1 MATLKYLAT
10 ERAHLSQ
17 VPISE
22 GQFIYTT
29 DTEEVFYDVAH
40 DIRFKTNK
48 LKIVNTDTERYRLS
62 NNDQVS
68 TDLIYYIKESELF
81 YVWTSAWK
89 NVVATTEITRFLGDY
104 KNVTPTTLVKGEERF
119 APMTIASQVY
129 TDDGETLEAKV
140 RQISHIASAFDSIVV
155 TKKGKTFD
163 IPVPFERYF
172 DQPNMLLV
180 FIGTLQIYPNR
191 YSIEGNQ
198 ITFQEEVEAGRTINF
213 YFIYN
218 AQAPKL
224 ETMNYIDGAY
234 LNKGTVP
241 IDRMQK
247 YSHSYTS
254 NDTTS
259 VASSAAVK
267 SLYDKMNALL
277 DRGGII
283 TRCVTKDDN
292 VNMGTT
298 LPNEYKLLDGNVISV
313 RFHANVGNNP
323 TLRVDGKAIPIF
335 VGFEPAKAN
344 EIQAGDELYLQYDYI
359 SERFYVTNGLPYLI
373 DSTTYSYAV
382 LADGE
387 NVFKF
392 NTLNY
397 DPGVD
402 RLEVF
407 HNGVRLIQGKNYKF
421 IAESKSI
428 SLVGYTADK
437 GDVIEIVVYKV
448 ARSRATNNSQ
458 VTVIRPDF
466 ESLTRSLGEALEE
479 VKAKTSELKNKSLDV
494 IFPMFGPKQVE
505 IPDGPEE
512 DVGECAFVG
521 IDKKY
526 WFIIDTFKSSTGNG
540 GYNSIK
546 RAMQE
551 NGIKKFEFLLI
562 SHWHNDHYGNAINLM
577 RDGLVGKVYVQDV
590 FRYPNGIP
598 GEWGGMPANVL
609 QRVYNEHK
617 AAAIQYGVPFETA
630 PTGNVDFHGAN
641 LYFHNN
647 DDYWINIHNNGT
659 WANGDY
665 NNTSIG
671 LLVSYIGRNYLTQ
684 GDAREPMM
692 AGHAWGM
699 PTNIDL
705 MKSHHHSITNIPWKF
720 RKVNPKDVVITCNR
734 RQMVEC
740 TRFDYQDTL
749 AAMGANLYF
758 VTKQYR
764 DIHITYKAENN
775 SVEYNKELTHGYPD
789 LCAQTT
795 MGGSLNTIYVDIN
808 TSAEISTGDSGAPLK
823 YLSDAVRMAHLS
835 KSRELRVAIAPG
847 DYTKDR
853 DNYNFFRI
861 LDSSMGS
868 LQLIGLKGRVRFVNL
883 NPSQEVIFPPIYSL
897 GCDQVY
903 FEGITFKNSNIDVTD
918 RAIAAA
924 SSFFNAEISGSV
936 ARFINCK
943 FGFEHEKLIAK
954 YNADRNFNL
963 ICVDAFF
970 ATVTLNGCTFY
981 GKAKYGVRSAEGS
994 NVSITNNIT
1003 VAEGIETVYYA
1014 TDGNINVNCVGNRNT
1029 SNETTG
1035 GGQVRFQDVITPSY
1049 QNTSRGQIVGSRLS
1063 LKYGGPQYFI
1073 SDGRGGYDS
1082 MDHFNIHGNTNMTPS
1097 FTGQFGYDPRSKK
1110 VKFAVGNSSIN
1121 DWVEFANSDALEA
1134 AKTSLTSLVNTTK
1147 DTLTQTVNNIKQQ
1160 VANTINSDLVRY
1172 IELQSG
1178 YRMWT
1183 NGATFAKGEKFIYQ
1197 GKAYQVVSNNAVN
1210 VSDNNAR
1217 TLSSNSNIIGAV
1229 INLEGNSVVQY
1240 FDRDDAH
1247 LVGELVLLPYI
1258 ANGYVL
1264 ANGAEVAKS
1273 RYPRLYD
1280 FAENNGLWTTDTNK
1294 RGLFR
1299 KSGSDKFFLPDYRYV
1314 YLKADVD
1321 AGDIGK
1327 FTTSSA
1333 PRITG
1338 EMEIRA
1344 GGQIGIESA
1353 SGAFVKDTDITRGT
1367 AQSIELRGSTYGK
1380 KLKFDA
1386 SRSSSVYTGGNSIHP
1401 DHINLYPLIK
1411 Y

>member
-387 NVFKF
+387 NVFRF

-494 IFPMFGPKQVE
+494 IFPMFGPVQVVDE
-505 IPDGPEE
+505 PAE

-526 WFIIDTFKSSTGNG
+526 WFIVDTFSNSTGGG
-540 GYNSIK
+540 GYESIK
-546 RAMQE
+546 RAMRE
-551 NGIKKFEFLLI
+551 NGINKFEFLLI
-562 SHWHNDHYGNAINLM
+562 THWHGDHYGNAIKLM

-590 FRYPNGIP
+590 FRYPNGIT
-598 GEWGGMPANVL
+598 GWAGMPATDL
-609 QRVYNEHK
+609 QRIYNEHK
-617 AAAIQYGVPFETA
+617 AAAIQYGVQFETA
-630 PTGNVDFHGAN
+630 PVGNIDFHGAN

-647 DDYWINIHNNGT
+647 SDYWIKVHNNGT
-659 WANGDY
+659 WTDGDY

-684 GDAREPMM
+684 GDAREPVM
-692 AGHAWGM
+692 AGFAWDM

-705 MKSHHHSITNIPWKF
+705 MKSHHHSLTNMPWKF
-720 RKVNPKDVVITCNR
+720 KKVKPKDVVITCNK
-734 RQMVEC
+734 RQIIQT
-740 TRFDYQDTL
+740 TRFDYQDNL
-749 AAMGANLYF
+749 ASMGSNIYF
-758 VTKQYR
+758 LTKQYR
-764 DIHITYKAENN
+764 DIHITYRAENN

-789 LCAQTT
+789 LCAQST
-795 MGGSLNTIYVDIN
+795 MSGALNTIYVDPN
-808 TSAEISTGDSGAPLK
+808 TRADISTGDSGAPLK
-823 YLSDAVRMAHLS
+823 YLSDAVRMAHINN
-835 KSRELRVAIAPG
+835 SREFKIALYPG
-847 DYTKDR
+847 DYTTDKN
-853 DNYNFFRI
+853 NYNFFRV
-861 LDSSMGS
+861 LDGSMGS
-868 LQLIGLKGRVRFVNL
+868 LQLINFKGRVKFVNL
-883 NPSQEVIFPPIYSL
+883 RPTEEVILPPMYIF
-897 GCDQVY
+897 GCNHVV
-903 FEGITFKNSNIDVTD
+903 FEGVTFKNSNIDATQKAVE
-918 RAIAAA
+918 AAGTFYNMEVSCA
-924 SSFFNAEISGSV
+924 NAK
-936 ARFINCK
+936 FINCK
-943 FGFEHEKLIAK
+943 FGFEHERLINKAT
-954 YNADRNFNL
+954 NDRNFNL
-963 ICVDAFF
+963 ICVDAYS
-970 ATVTLNGCTFY
+970 ANVTIDTCTFY
-981 GKAKYGVRSAEGS
+981 GKAKYGIRSTES
-994 NVSITNNIT
+994 SIVNIIGNNT

-1014 TDGNINVNCVGNRNT
+1014 TDGDIHVNGTANRNT

-1035 GGQVRFQDVITPSY
+1035 GGQVRFQDVVTPSY
-1049 QNTSRGQIVGSRLS
+1049 QNTSRGQIIGTRLS
-1063 LKYGGPQYFI
+1063 QRYGGPQYYI

-1082 MDHFNIHGNTNMTPS
+1082 VDHFNIHGNTNMTPS

-1110 VKFAVGNSSIN
+1110 VKFAVGNSNIN
-1121 DWVEFANSDALEA
+1121 DWVEFANSDTVEA

-1147 DTLTQTVNNIKQQ
+1147 DALTQTVNNTLTTSNNNIAQAKREL
-1160 VANTINSDLVRY
+1160 TDLINSTTATLRNSINDTVSKINEVKTAIASTNTAACNSIIDYDAYKRGVGNNDIFSWINETGMNIFTDKHRWEEGGNWCSVPVRDWTQY
-1172 IELQSG
+1172 DEIVFVLRADRVFVTSIRVPIFKKILSTSYYPVAIGMPPLNNFSG
-1178 YRMWT
+1178 LSRVNNEGLINFVPMQKDTNRWNHNCALTTNTKLSIYRS
-1183 NGATFAKGEKFIYQ
+1183 Q
-1197 GKAYQVVSNNAVN
+1197 
-1210 VSDNNAR
+1210 
-1217 TLSSNSNIIGAV
+1217 L
-1229 INLEGNSVVQY
+1229 
-1240 FDRDDAH
+1240 H
-1247 LVGELVLLPYI
+1247 
-1258 ANGYVL
+1258 
-1264 ANGAEVAKS
+1264 
-1273 RYPRLYD
+1273 LYD
-1280 FAENNGLWTTDTNK
+1280 IYG
-1294 RGLFR
+1294 
-1299 KSGSDKFFLPDYRYV
+1299 
-1314 YLKADVD
+1314 
-1321 AGDIGK
+1321 
-1327 FTTSSA
+1327 
-1333 PRITG
+1333 
-1338 EMEIRA
+1338 
-1344 GGQIGIESA
+1344 
-1353 SGAFVKDTDITRGT
+1353 VK
-1367 AQSIELRGSTYGK
+1367 YG
-1380 KLKFDA
+1380 
-1386 SRSSSVYTGGNSIHP
+1386 R
-1401 DHINLYPLIK
+1401 
-1411 Y
+1411 

>member
-234 LNKGTVP
+234 INKGTVP

-387 NVFKF
+387 NVFRF

-466 ESLTRSLGEALEE
+466 KSLTRSLGEALEE

-494 IFPMFGPKQVE
+494 IFPMFGPVQVVDE
-505 IPDGPEE
+505 PAE

-526 WFIIDTFKSSTGNG
+526 WFIVDTFSNSTGGG
-540 GYNSIK
+540 GYESIK
-546 RAMQE
+546 RAMRE
-551 NGIKKFEFLLI
+551 NGINKFEFLLI
-562 SHWHNDHYGNAINLM
+562 THWHGDHYGNAIKLM

-590 FRYPNGIP
+590 FRYPNGIT
-598 GEWGGMPANVL
+598 GWAGMPATAL
-609 QRVYNEHK
+609 QRIYNEHK
-617 AAAIQYGVPFETA
+617 AAAIQYGVQFETA
-630 PTGNVDFHGAN
+630 PVGNIDFHGAN

-647 DDYWINIHNNGT
+647 SDYWIKVHNNGT

-684 GDAREPMM
+684 GDAREPVM
-692 AGHAWGM
+692 AGSAWDM

-705 MKSHHHSITNIPWKF
+705 MKSHHHSLTNMPWKF
-720 RKVNPKDVVITCNR
+720 KKVKPKDVVITCNQ
-734 RQMVEC
+734 RQIIQT
-740 TRFDYQDTL
+740 TRFDYQDNL
-749 AAMGANLYF
+749 ASMGSNIYF
-758 VTKQYR
+758 LTKQYR

-795 MGGSLNTIYVDIN
+795 MSGALNTIYVDPN
-808 TSAEISTGDSGAPLK
+808 TRTDISTGDSGAPLK
-823 YLSDAVRMAHLS
+823 YLSDAVRMAHINN
-835 KSRELRVAIAPG
+835 SREFKIALYPG
-847 DYTKDR
+847 DYTNDKN
-853 DNYNFFRI
+853 NYNFFRV
-861 LDSSMGS
+861 LDGSMGS
-868 LQLIGLKGRVRFVNL
+868 LQLINFKGRVKFVNL
-883 NPSQEVIFPPIYSL
+883 RPTEEVILPPMYIF
-897 GCDQVY
+897 GCNHVV
-903 FEGITFKNSNIDVTD
+903 FEGVTFKNSDIDATQKAVEAAGTFYNIEVSC
-918 RAIAAA
+918 A
-924 SSFFNAEISGSV
+924 NAK
-936 ARFINCK
+936 FINCK
-943 FGFEHEKLIAK
+943 FGFEHERLINKAT
-954 YNADRNFNL
+954 NDRNFNL
-963 ICVDAFF
+963 ICVDAYS
-970 ATVTLNGCTFY
+970 ANVTIDRCTFY
-981 GKAKYGVRSAEGS
+981 GKSKYGIRSTESSIVNIIG
-994 NVSITNNIT
+994 NNTVSEN
-1003 VAEGIETVYYA
+1003 IETVYYA
-1014 TDGNINVNCVGNRNT
+1014 TDGDIHVNGTANRNT

-1035 GGQVRFQDVITPSY
+1035 GGQVRFQDVVTPSY
-1049 QNTSRGQIVGSRLS
+1049 QNTTRGQIIGTRLS
-1063 LKYGGPQYFI
+1063 QRYGGPQYYI
-1073 SDGRGGYDS
+1073 SDGKGGYDS
-1082 MDHFNIHGNTNMTPS
+1082 VDHFNIHGNTNMTPS

-1110 VKFAVGNSSIN
+1110 VKFAVGNSNIN
-1121 DWVEFANSDALEA
+1121 DWVEFANSDTLEA

-1147 DTLTQTVNNIKQQ
+1147 DTLTQTVNNTLTTNNNNIAQAKREL
-1160 VANTINSDLVRY
+1160 TDLINSTTAALRNSINDSVNK
-1172 IELQSG
+1172 INEVKNAIAS
-1178 YRMWT
+1178 
-1183 NGATFAKGEKFIYQ
+1183 
-1197 GKAYQVVSNNAVN
+1197 SNNAGVN
-1210 VSDNNAR
+1210 SIIDWNAYKRGVGNDDVFYWMDKAGMNIFTSKRRWTEGDNWC
-1217 TLSSNSNIIGAV
+1217 
-1229 INLEGNSVVQY
+1229 SVPVRDWTQY
-1240 FDRDDAH
+1240 D
-1247 LVGELVLLPYI
+1247 ELVFVFD
-1258 ANGYVL
+1258 A
-1264 ANGAEVAKS
+1264 
-1273 RYPRLYD
+1273 
-1280 FAENNGLWTTDTNK
+1280 
-1294 RGLFR
+1294 
-1299 KSGSDKFFLPDYRYV
+1299 DKV
-1314 YLKADVD
+1314 YA
-1321 AGDIGK
+1321 
-1327 FTTSSA
+1327 TSMRV
-1333 PRITG
+1333 PI
-1338 EMEIRA
+1338 
-1344 GGQIGIESA
+1344 
-1353 SGAFVKDTDITRGT
+1353 
-1367 AQSIELRGSTYGK
+1367 LK
-1380 KLKFDA
+1380 KLLSTSYFPVSIGMPPLNNMA
-1386 SRSSSVYTGGNSIHP
+1386 GLSRVNGDGIINFVPMQKNTDRWNHNCALTTNTKLSIFRSVFNMYDIYGV
-1401 DHINLYPLIK
+1401 K
-1411 Y
+1411 YGR

>member
-191 YSIEGNQ
+191 YSIEANQ

-218 AQAPKL
+218 AHAPKL

-344 EIQAGDELYLQYDYI
+344 EIQAGDELYLQYDYLT
-359 SERFYVTNGLPYLI
+359 ERFYVTNGLPYLI

-387 NVFKF
+387 NVFRF
-392 NTLNY
+392 NALNY

-407 HNGVRLIQGKNYKF
+407 HNGVRLIQGKNYQF
-421 IAESKSI
+421 ISESKSI

-458 VTVIRPDF
+458 VTIRRPDF
-466 ESLTRSLGEALEE
+466 ETLTHSLGEALEE

-494 IFPMFGPKQVE
+494 IFPMFGPHQT
-505 IPDGPEE
+505 ID
-512 DVGECAFVG
+512 DATADAGESIFVG
-521 IDKKY
+521 VDKKY
-526 WFIIDTFKSSTGNG
+526 WFIVDTFTNSPGGG
-540 GYNSIK
+540 GYESIK
-546 RAMQE
+546 RVMQK

-562 SHWHNDHYGNAINLM
+562 THWHNDHYGNAINMM
-577 RDGLVGKVYVQDV
+577 RDGLVEKVYVQDV
-590 FRYPNGIP
+590 FRYPNGIT
-598 GEWGGMPANVL
+598 GLGGMPATAL
-609 QRVYNEHK
+609 QRIYNEHK
-617 AAAIQYGVPFETA
+617 AAAIQYGVQFEVA

-647 DDYWINIHNNGT
+647 NDYWIKAHNNSS
-659 WANGDY
+659 WVSGDY

-671 LLVSYIGRNYLTQ
+671 LLVTYIGRNFLTQ
-684 GDAREPMM
+684 GDAREPVM
-692 AGHAWGM
+692 AGHAWDL

-705 MKSHHHSITNIPWKF
+705 MKSHHHSITNLPWKF
-720 RKVNPKDVVITCNR
+720 KKTKPKDVVITCNHS
-734 RQMVEC
+734 QMVEA
-740 TRFDYQDTL
+740 TRFDYQDNMASL
-749 AAMGANLYF
+749 GANLYF
-758 VTKQYR
+758 LTKQAN
-764 DIHITYKAENN
+764 DIHITYRAENN
-775 SVEYNKELTHGYPD
+775 SVEYNKELTHGFPD
-789 LCAQTT
+789 YCAQTS
-795 MGGSLNTIYVDIN
+795 MNGSLNNIYVDIN
-808 TSAEISTGDSGAPLK
+808 TMATINTGDSGAPLK
-823 YLSDAVRMAHLS
+823 YLSDAIRMAHLN
-835 KSRELRVAIAPG
+835 KSRELRIAVYPG

-853 DNYNFFRI
+853 ANYNFYRI
-861 LDSSMGS
+861 LDYSMGS
-868 LQLIGLKGRVRFVNL
+868 LQLIGLNGRVRIVNL
-883 NPSQEVIFPPIYSL
+883 KPTEGEVILPPVYIF
-897 GCDQVY
+897 GCDQIV
-903 FEGITFKNSNIDVTD
+903 FEDITFKNSNIDATEKAVT
-918 RAIAAA
+918 A
-924 SSFFNAEISGSV
+924 SSTFYNAEVSNGD
-936 ARFINCK
+936 ARFFRCK
-943 FGFEHEKLIAK
+943 FGFDHEQIVNKF
-954 YNADRNFNL
+954 NTDRNFSP
-963 ICVDAFF
+963 ICIDAWNARVTVDSP
-970 ATVTLNGCTFY
+970 TFY
-981 GKAKYGVRSAEGS
+981 GKARYGVRSAEGS
-994 NVSITNNIT
+994 TVTFTGNGTVSD
-1003 VAEGIETVYYA
+1003 GIETVYYA
-1014 TDGNINVNCVGNRNT
+1014 TEGNINVNGILSRNT
-1029 SNETTG
+1029 ANETTG
-1035 GGQVRFQDVITPSY
+1035 GGQVRFQDVVTPSY
-1049 QNTSRGQIVGSRLS
+1049 QNTTRGQIIGTRLS
-1063 LKYGGPQYFI
+1063 QRYGGPQYYI

-1082 MDHFNIHGNTNMTPS
+1082 VDHFNIHGNTNMTPS

-1110 VKFAVGNSSIN
+1110 VKFAVGNSNIN

-1147 DTLTQTVNNIKQQ
+1147 DTLTQTVNNALSA
-1160 VANTINSDLVRY
+1160 VNSANSNLVRY
-1172 IELQSG
+1172 IELQTG

-1183 NGATFAKGEKFIYQ
+1183 NGAVFAKGEKFIHK
-1197 GKAYQVVSNNAVN
+1197 GKAYQVVSNNAVTVN
-1210 VSDNNAR
+1210 DNNAR
-1217 TLSSNSNIIGAV
+1217 TLSSNSNIIGAI

-1247 LVGELVLLPYI
+1247 LVGELVLLPYK

-1280 FAENNGLWTTDTNK
+1280 FVEKNGLWTTDTNK

-1321 AGDIGK
+1321 ANDIGK
-1327 FTTSSA
+1327 FVTSSA

-1338 EMEIRA
+1338 EMAIRSN
-1344 GGQIGIESA
+1344 GIVGIESA

-1367 AQSIELRGSTYGK
+1367 ADSIELRGSTYGK

-1386 SRSSSVYTGGNSIHP
+1386 SKSSSVYSGGNSIHP

>member
-10 ERAHLSQ
+10 ERAHLAQ

-22 GQFIYTT
+22 GQFTYTT
-29 DTEEVFYDVAH
+29 DTNEVFYDVAH

-48 LKIVNTDTERYRLS
+48 LKLVDTDTERYRLS

-81 YVWTSAWK
+81 YIWTGAWK

-104 KNVTPTTLVKGEERF
+104 KNVTPTTLVKGEERY

-140 RQISHIASAFDSIVV
+140 RQISHIASAFDSIAV

-387 NVFKF
+387 NVFRF

-479 VKAKTSELKNKSLDV
+479 VKAKTAELKNKSLDV
-494 IFPMFGPKQVE
+494 IFPMFGPVQVVDE
-505 IPDGPEE
+505 PAE

-526 WFIIDTFKSSTGNG
+526 WFIVDTFSNSTGGG
-540 GYNSIK
+540 GYESIK
-546 RAMQE
+546 RAMRE
-551 NGIKKFEFLLI
+551 NGINKFEFLLI
-562 SHWHNDHYGNAINLM
+562 THWHGDHYGNAIKLM

-590 FRYPNGIP
+590 FRYPNGIT
-598 GEWGGMPANVL
+598 GWAGMPATAL
-609 QRVYNEHK
+609 QRIYNEHK
-617 AAAIQYGVPFETA
+617 AAAIQYGVQFETA
-630 PTGNVDFHGAN
+630 PVGNIDFHGAN

-647 DDYWINIHNNGT
+647 SDYWIKVHNNGT

-684 GDAREPMM
+684 GDAREPVM
-692 AGHAWGM
+692 AGFAWDM

-705 MKSHHHSITNIPWKF
+705 MKSHHHSLTNMPWKF
-720 RKVNPKDVVITCNR
+720 KKVKPKDVVITCNK
-734 RQMVEC
+734 RQIIQT
-740 TRFDYQDTL
+740 TRFDYQDNL
-749 AAMGANLYF
+749 ASMGSNIYF
-758 VTKQYR
+758 LTKQYR
-764 DIHITYKAENN
+764 DIHITYRAENN

-789 LCAQTT
+789 LCAQST
-795 MGGSLNTIYVDIN
+795 MSGALNTIYVNPN
-808 TSAEISTGDSGAPLK
+808 TRTDISTGDSGAPLK
-823 YLSDAVRMAHLS
+823 YLSDAVRMAHINN
-835 KSRELRVAIAPG
+835 SREFKIALYPG
-847 DYTKDR
+847 DYTTDKN
-853 DNYNFFRI
+853 NYNFFRV
-861 LDSSMGS
+861 LDGSMGS
-868 LQLIGLKGRVRFVNL
+868 LQLINFKGRVKFVNL
-883 NPSQEVIFPPIYSL
+883 RPTEEVILPPMYIF
-897 GCDQVY
+897 GCNHVV
-903 FEGITFKNSNIDVTD
+903 FEGVTFKNSDIDATQKAVE
-918 RAIAAA
+918 AAGT
-924 SSFFNAEISGSV
+924 FYNMEISC
-936 ARFINCK
+936 ANAKFINCK
-943 FGFEHEKLIAK
+943 FGFEHERLINKAT
-954 YNADRNFNL
+954 NDRNFNL
-963 ICVDAFF
+963 ICVDAYS
-970 ATVTLNGCTFY
+970 ANVTIDTCTFY
-981 GKAKYGVRSAEGS
+981 GKAKYGIRSTES
-994 NVSITNNIT
+994 SIVNIIGNNT

-1014 TDGNINVNCVGNRNT
+1014 TDGDIHVNGTANRNT

-1035 GGQVRFQDVITPSY
+1035 GGQVRFQDVVTPSY
-1049 QNTSRGQIVGSRLS
+1049 QNTTRGQIIGTRLS
-1063 LKYGGPQYFI
+1063 QRYGGPQYYI

-1082 MDHFNIHGNTNMTPS
+1082 VDHFNIHGNTNMTPS

-1110 VKFAVGNSSIN
+1110 VKFAVGNSNIN
-1121 DWVEFANSDALEA
+1121 DWVEFANSDTLEA

-1147 DTLTQTVNNIKQQ
+1147 DTLTQTVNNTLTTNNNNIAQAKREL
-1160 VANTINSDLVRY
+1160 TDLINSTAATLRNSINDSVNKINEVKNAIAASNTAACNSIVDFDAYKRNVGNNDIY
-1172 IELQSG
+1172 TWINKSG
-1178 YRMWT
+1178 MNVFTDKRRWREGDNWCSVPVHDWT
-1183 NGATFAKGEKFIYQ
+1183 
-1197 GKAYQVVSNNAVN
+1197 
-1210 VSDNNAR
+1210 
-1217 TLSSNSNIIGAV
+1217 
-1229 INLEGNSVVQY
+1229 QY
-1240 FDRDDAH
+1240 D
-1247 LVGELVLLPYI
+1247 ELVFVFD
-1258 ANGYVL
+1258 A
-1264 ANGAEVAKS
+1264 
-1273 RYPRLYD
+1273 
-1280 FAENNGLWTTDTNK
+1280 
-1294 RGLFR
+1294 
-1299 KSGSDKFFLPDYRYV
+1299 DKV
-1314 YLKADVD
+1314 
-1321 AGDIGK
+1321 
-1327 FTTSSA
+1327 FTTS
-1333 PRITG
+1333 
-1338 EMEIRA
+1338 IRVPIFKKILNTSYFPVA
-1344 GGQIGIESA
+1344 IGMPPLNNL
-1353 SGAFVKDTDITRGT
+1353 SGLSRTNGDGLLNFIPMQKNTDRWNHNCALTDNNKISIYRSTFHLYDIYGVK
-1367 AQSIELRGSTYGK
+1367 YG
-1380 KLKFDA
+1380 
-1386 SRSSSVYTGGNSIHP
+1386 R
-1401 DHINLYPLIK
+1401 
-1411 Y
+1411 

>member
-10 ERAHLSQ
+10 ERAHLAQ

-22 GQFIYTT
+22 GQFTYTT
-29 DTEEVFYDVAH
+29 DTNEVFYDVAH

-48 LKIVNTDTERYRLS
+48 LKLVDTDTERYRLS

-81 YVWTSAWK
+81 YVWTGAWK

-104 KNVTPTTLVKGEERF
+104 KNVTPTTLVKGEERY

-387 NVFKF
+387 NVFRF

-421 IAESKSI
+421 ISESKSI

-494 IFPMFGPKQVE
+494 IFPMFGPVQVVDE
-505 IPDGPEE
+505 PAE

-526 WFIIDTFKSSTGNG
+526 WFIIDTFSNSTGGG
-540 GYNSIK
+540 GYESIK
-546 RAMQE
+546 RAMRE
-551 NGIKKFEFLLI
+551 NGINKFEFLLI
-562 SHWHNDHYGNAINLM
+562 THWHGDHYGNAIKLM

-590 FRYPNGIP
+590 FKYPNGIT
-598 GEWGGMPANVL
+598 GWAGMPATAL
-609 QRVYNEHK
+609 QRIYNEHK
-617 AAAIQYGVPFETA
+617 AAAIQYGVQFETA

-647 DDYWINIHNNGT
+647 DDYWIKIHNNGS

-684 GDAREPMM
+684 GDAREPVM
-692 AGHAWGM
+692 AGFAWDM

-705 MKSHHHSITNIPWKF
+705 MKSHHHSLSNMPWKF
-720 RKVNPKDVVITCNR
+720 KKVKPKDVVITCNQ
-734 RQMVEC
+734 RQIIQT
-740 TRFDYQDTL
+740 TRFDYQDNL
-749 AAMGANLYF
+749 ASMGSNLYF
-758 VTKQYR
+758 VAKQYR
-764 DIHITYKAENN
+764 DIHITYRAENN

-795 MGGSLNTIYVDIN
+795 MSGALNTIYVDPN
-808 TSAEISTGDSGAPLK
+808 TRTDISTGDSGAPLK
-823 YLSDAVRMAHLS
+823 YLSDAVRMAHINN
-835 KSRELRVAIAPG
+835 SREFKIALYPG
-847 DYTKDR
+847 DYTTDKN
-853 DNYNFFRI
+853 NYNFFRV
-861 LDSSMGS
+861 LDGSMGS
-868 LQLIGLKGRVRFVNL
+868 LQLINFKGRVKFVNL
-883 NPSQEVIFPPIYSL
+883 RPTEEVILPPMYIF
-897 GCDQVY
+897 GCNHVV
-903 FEGITFKNSNIDVTD
+903 FEGVTFKNSNIDATQKAVE
-918 RAIAAA
+918 AAGTFYNMEVSCA
-924 SSFFNAEISGSV
+924 NAK
-936 ARFINCK
+936 FINCK
-943 FGFEHEKLIAK
+943 FGFEHERLINKAT
-954 YNADRNFNL
+954 NDRNFNL
-963 ICVDAFF
+963 ICVDAYS
-970 ATVTLNGCTFY
+970 ANVTIDSCTFY
-981 GKAKYGVRSAEGS
+981 GKAKYGIRSTESSTVNIIG
-994 NVSITNNIT
+994 NNTVSEN
-1003 VAEGIETVYYA
+1003 IETVYYA
-1014 TDGNINVNCVGNRNT
+1014 TDGDIHVNGTANRNT

-1049 QNTSRGQIVGSRLS
+1049 QNTSRGQIIGTRLS
-1063 LKYGGPQYFI
+1063 QRYGGPQYYI
-1073 SDGRGGYDS
+1073 SDGRGGYNS
-1082 MDHFNIHGNTNMTPS
+1082 VDHFNIHGNTNMTPS

-1110 VKFAVGNSSIN
+1110 VKFAVGNSNVN

-1134 AKTSLTSLVNTTK
+1134 AKTSLTNLVNTTK

-1197 GKAYQVVSNNAVN
+1197 GKAYQVVSNNAVT

-1247 LVGELVLLPYI
+1247 LVGELVLLPYK
-1258 ANGYVL
+1258 ANGYVV
-1264 ANGAEVAKS
+1264 ADGAEVAKS

-1294 RGLFR
+1294 RALFR

-1327 FTTSSA
+1327 FASSIA

-1338 EMEIRA
+1338 EMAIRTDGA
-1344 GGQIGIESA
+1344 LGIEYA
-1353 SGAFVKDTDITRGT
+1353 SGAFIKDTELTDGS
-1367 AQSIELRGSTYGK
+1367 AQTLNLRRNYGK

>member
-191 YSIEGNQ
+191 YSIEANQ

-218 AQAPKL
+218 AHAPKL

-283 TRCVTKDDN
+283 TRCVTKDDT
-292 VNMGTT
+292 VNMNTT

-359 SERFYVTNGLPYLI
+359 TERFYVTNGLPYLI

-387 NVFKF
+387 NVFRF
-392 NTLNY
+392 NALNY

-407 HNGVRLIQGKNYKF
+407 HNGVRLIQGKNYQF

-458 VTVIRPDF
+458 VTITRPDF
-466 ESLTRSLGEALEE
+466 ESLTRSLGDALEDFKRRTE
-479 VKAKTSELKNKSLDV
+479 SVQAKSLDV
-494 IFPMFGPKQVE
+494 IFPKFGPRQEGDPDKQD
-505 IPDGPEE
+505 IGDCTI
-512 DVGECAFVG
+512 VGV
-521 IDKKY
+521 DKKY
-526 WFIIDTFKSSTGNG
+526 WFIIDCFNNSIGDG
-540 GYNSIK
+540 GLNSIK
-546 RAMQE
+546 AAMQE
-551 NGIKKFEFLLI
+551 NNITKFEFLLI
-562 SHWHNDHYGNAINLM
+562 THWHKDHYGNAIKLM
-577 RDGLVGKVYVQDV
+577 KEKLVEKVYVQDV
-590 FRYPNGIP
+590 TKYPNGIP
-598 GEWGGMPANVL
+598 GTYGMTAQSL
-609 QRVYNEHK
+609 QDLYNSHK
-617 AAAIQYGVPFETA
+617 TISDQNAIRMTPA
-630 PTGNVDFHGAN
+630 PTGEEDFHGAKLVFYN
-641 LYFHNN
+641 NAEDDIRLHNA
-647 DDYWINIHNNGT
+647 DWVD
-659 WANGDY
+659 GDY
-665 NNTSIG
+665 NNTCIG
-671 LLVSYIGRNYLTQ
+671 LTVSYIGRNFVTQ
-684 GDAREPMM
+684 ADGGLAMM
-692 AGHAWGM
+692 NRFAPILPA
-699 PTNIDL
+699 NVDL
-705 MKSHHHSITNIPWKF
+705 LKSNHHSITNMPWSFK
-720 RKVNPKDVVITCNR
+720 KVNPTDAVVTANKY
-734 RQMVEC
+734 QMAGDAQ
-740 TRFDYQDTL
+740 RFNYQSNLFD
-749 AAMGANLYF
+749 MGANVYILGN
-758 VTKQYR
+758 QSE
-764 DIHITYKAENN
+764 DIHITYKADNDSVSYNN
-775 SVEYNKELTHGYPD
+775 KLTRAYPD
-789 LCAQTT
+789 NVAYQPTEANANIFVNKDYT
-795 MGGSLNTIYVDIN
+795 GD
-808 TSAEISTGDSGAPLK
+808 ISTGDKATPVK
-823 YLSDAVRMAHLS
+823 YLSDAVRLAHTDYMKEIVIS
-835 KSRELRVAIAPG
+835 ITPG
-847 DYTKDR
+847 NYVDDAR
-853 DNYNFFRI
+853 NYNFINPNYNIPQR
-861 LDSSMGS
+861 
-868 LQLIGLKGRVRFVNL
+868 LQFIGLKGKVRVVNSSTEPVL
-883 NPSQEVIFPPIYSL
+883 LPAIYISNS
-897 GCDQVY
+897 DQVV
-903 FEGITFKNSNIDVTD
+903 FENITFDIGTLSDQYIRDITLFSNIE
-918 RAIAAA
+918 II
-924 SSFFNAEISGSV
+924 NATAKFINC
-936 ARFINCK
+936 RFINMNSK
-943 FGFEHEKLIAK
+943 LADKINANNGFSFFHI
-954 YNADRNFNL
+954 
-963 ICVDAFF
+963 DAST
-970 ATVTLNGCTFY
+970 ANVQLQNCTY
-981 GKAKYGVRSAEGS
+981 SGKATHAIHSAEGACVNVTGS
-994 NVSITNNIT
+994 NNVVDANIP
-1003 VAEGIETVYYA
+1003 IVYYA
-1014 TDGNINVNCVGNRNT
+1014 VDGDIYVNGTANKNT
-1029 SNETTG
+1029 ANEGTG
-1035 GGQVRFQDVITPSY
+1035 GGSVRFQEVG
-1049 QNTSRGQIVGSRLS
+1049 TSVWQTGTTRGQIIGTRLS
-1063 LKYGGPQYFI
+1063 QRYGGPQYYI

-1082 MDHFNIHGNTNMTPS
+1082 VDHFNIHGNTNMTPS

-1110 VKFAVGNSSIN
+1110 VKFAVGNSNVN
-1121 DWVEFANSDALEA
+1121 DWVEFANSD
-1134 AKTSLTSLVNTTK
+1134 
-1147 DTLTQTVNNIKQQ
+1147 TVNSIKTEL
-1160 VANTINSDLVRY
+1160 NNSITTSNNAIISF
-1172 IELQSG
+1172 IESQSG
-1178 YRMWT
+1178 YRIWRD
-1183 NGATFAKGEKFIYQ
+1183 NARFNKGEKFIYN
-1197 GKAYQVVSNNAVN
+1197 GKAYEVVSQTATTVSTINAN
-1210 VSDNNAR
+1210 I
-1217 TLSSNSNIIGAV
+1217 LMLNSHNFGV
-1229 INLEGNSVVQY
+1229 VLDLRDGSRVQY
-1240 FDRDDAH
+1240 FDRNDAH
-1247 LVGELVLLPYI
+1247 SVGELVLLPYI
-1258 ANGYVL
+1258 PTGYIL
-1264 ANGAEVAKS
+1264 ANGAEVEKS
-1273 RYPRLYD
+1273 IYPRLYE
-1280 FAENNGLWTTDTNK
+1280 FAEENGLWTPNTNK
-1294 RGLFR
+1294 RALFR

-1321 AGDIGK
+1321 APDIGS
-1327 FTTSSA
+1327 FSASVA

-1338 EMEIRA
+1338 DMEIRIN
-1344 GGQIGIESA
+1344 GQIGVEYA
-1353 SGAFVKDTDITRGT
+1353 SGAFVKDTEPTNRG
-1367 AQSIELRGSTYGK
+1367 AHIDEFERNYFGK

-1386 SRSSSVYTGGNSIHP
+1386 SRSSSVYSGTNNAIHP
-1401 DHINLYPLIK
+1401 DHINLYPLIR

>member
-29 DTEEVFYDVAH
+29 DTEEVFYDVAY

-283 TRCVTKDDN
+283 TRCVTKDDT
-292 VNMGTT
+292 VNMNTT

-387 NVFKF
+387 NVFRF

-479 VKAKTSELKNKSLDV
+479 VKAKTSELKNKTLDV
-494 IFPMFGPKQVE
+494 IFPMFGPVQVVDE
-505 IPDGPEE
+505 PAE

-526 WFIIDTFKSSTGNG
+526 WFIVDTFSNSTGGG
-540 GYNSIK
+540 GYGSIK
-546 RAMQE
+546 RAMRE
-551 NGIKKFEFLLI
+551 NGINKFEFLLI
-562 SHWHNDHYGNAINLM
+562 THWHGDHYGNAIKLM

-590 FRYPNGIP
+590 FKYPNGIT
-598 GEWGGMPANVL
+598 GWAGMPATAL

-617 AAAIQYGVPFETA
+617 ATAIQYGVQFETA

-647 DDYWINIHNNGT
+647 NDYWIKVHNNGT

-684 GDAREPMM
+684 GDAREPVM
-692 AGHAWGM
+692 AGFAWDM

-705 MKSHHHSITNIPWKF
+705 MKSHHHSLTNMPWKF
-720 RKVNPKDVVITCNR
+720 KKVKPKDVVITCNQ
-734 RQMVEC
+734 RQIIQT
-740 TRFDYQDTL
+740 TRFDYQDNL
-749 AAMGANLYF
+749 ASMGSNIYF
-758 VTKQYR
+758 LTKQYR
-764 DIHITYKAENN
+764 DIHITYRAENN

-795 MGGSLNTIYVDIN
+795 MSGALNTIYVDPN
-808 TSAEISTGDSGAPLK
+808 TRTDISTGDSGAPLK
-823 YLSDAVRMAHLS
+823 YLSDAVRMAHINN
-835 KSRELRVAIAPG
+835 SREFKIALYPG
-847 DYTKDR
+847 DYTTDKN
-853 DNYNFFRI
+853 NYNFFRV
-861 LDSSMGS
+861 LDGSMGS
-868 LQLIGLKGRVRFVNL
+868 LQLINFKGRVKFVNL
-883 NPSQEVIFPPIYSL
+883 RPTEEVILPPMYIF
-897 GCDQVY
+897 GCNHVV
-903 FEGITFKNSNIDVTD
+903 FEGVTFKNSNIDATQKAVE
-918 RAIAAA
+918 AAGTFYNMEVSCA
-924 SSFFNAEISGSV
+924 NAK
-936 ARFINCK
+936 FINCK
-943 FGFEHEKLIAK
+943 FGFEHERLITKAT
-954 YNADRNFNL
+954 NDRNFNL
-963 ICVDAFF
+963 ICVDAYS
-970 ATVTLNGCTFY
+970 ANVTLDSCTFY
-981 GKAKYGVRSAEGS
+981 GKAKYGVRSTESSTVNIIGD
-994 NVSITNNIT
+994 NTVSEN
-1003 VAEGIETVYYA
+1003 IETVYYA
-1014 TDGNINVNCVGNRNT
+1014 TDGDIHVNGTANRNT

-1049 QNTSRGQIVGSRLS
+1049 QNTSRGQIIGTRLS
-1063 LKYGGPQYFI
+1063 QRYGGPQYYI

-1082 MDHFNIHGNTNMTPS
+1082 VDHFNIHGNTNMTPR

-1110 VKFAVGNSSIN
+1110 VKFAVGNSNIN
-1121 DWVEFANSDALEA
+1121 DWVEFANSDALES
-1134 AKTSLTSLVNTTK
+1134 AKTSLTSLVN
-1147 DTLTQTVNNIKQQ
+1147 NM
-1160 VANTINSDLVRY
+1160 NSNLVRY
-1172 IELQSG
+1172 IELQTG

-1183 NGATFAKGEKFIYQ
+1183 NGAVFAKGEKFIHE

-1210 VSDNNAR
+1210 VSDNNAS
-1217 TLSSNSNIIGAV
+1217 TLRSNSNIIGAI

-1247 LVGELVLLPYI
+1247 LVGELVLLPYK
-1258 ANGYVL
+1258 ANGYVV
-1264 ANGAEVAKS
+1264 ADGAEVAKS

-1280 FAENNGLWTTDTNK
+1280 FVEKNGLWTTDTNK

-1321 AGDIGK
+1321 TNDIGK
-1327 FTTSSA
+1327 FSASVA

-1344 GGQIGIESA
+1344 GGQIGIEGA
-1353 SGAFVKDTDITRGT
+1353 SGAFVKDTEPTRIG
-1367 AQSIELRGSTYGK
+1367 AHEQVFDKNYFGK

-1386 SRSSSVYTGGNSIHP
+1386 SISSRVYTGENHAIHP

>member
-10 ERAHLSQ
+10 ERAHLAQ

-22 GQFIYTT
+22 GQFTYTT
-29 DTEEVFYDVAH
+29 DTNEVFYDVAH

-48 LKIVNTDTERYRLS
+48 LKLVDTDTERYRLS

-81 YVWTSAWK
+81 YIWTGAWK

-104 KNVTPTTLVKGEERF
+104 KNVTPTTLVKGEERY

-191 YSIEGNQ
+191 YSIEANQ

-218 AQAPKL
+218 AHAPKL

-234 LNKGTVP
+234 INKGTVP

-387 NVFKF
+387 NVFRF

-407 HNGVRLIQGKNYKF
+407 HNGVRLIQGKNYQF

-458 VTVIRPDF
+458 VTIVRPDF
-466 ESLTRSLGEALEE
+466 ESLTRSLGDALEDL
-479 VKAKTSELKNKSLDV
+479 KRRSESVQSKSLDV
-494 IFPMFGPKQVE
+494 IFPKFGPRQEGDPDKQD
-505 IPDGPEE
+505 IGDCTI
-512 DVGECAFVG
+512 VGV
-521 IDKKY
+521 DKKH
-526 WFIIDTFKSSTGNG
+526 WFIIDCFNSSIGDG
-540 GYNSIK
+540 GFNSIK
-546 RAMQE
+546 ATMQE
-551 NGIKKFEFLLI
+551 NNITKFEFLLI
-562 SHWHNDHYGNAINLM
+562 THWHKDHYGNAIRLM
-577 RDGLVGKVYVQDV
+577 KEKLVEKVYVQDV
-590 FRYPNGIP
+590 SKYPNGIP
-598 GEWGGMPANVL
+598 GTFGMPAQSL
-609 QRVYNEHK
+609 RDMYSSHK
-617 AAAIQYGVPFETA
+617 TVADQNGIRMTPA
-630 PTGNVDFHGAN
+630 PTGEEDFHGAKLVFYN
-641 LYFHNN
+641 NAEDDIRLHNA
-647 DDYWINIHNNGT
+647 DWVS
-659 WANGDY
+659 GDY
-665 NNTSIG
+665 NNTCIG
-671 LLVSYIGRNYLTQ
+671 LTVSYIGRNFVTQ
-684 GDAREPMM
+684 ADGGLAMMNRFAPMLP
-692 AGHAWGM
+692 A
-699 PTNIDL
+699 NVDL
-705 MKSHHHSITNIPWKF
+705 LKSNHHSITNMPWSFK
-720 RKVNPKDVVITCNR
+720 KVNPTDAVVTANRYQITSDA
-734 RQMVEC
+734 Q
-740 TRFDYQDTL
+740 RFNYQSSLFD
-749 AAMGANLYF
+749 MGANVYLLGN
-758 VTKQYR
+758 QSE
-764 DIHITYKAENN
+764 DIHITYKADNDSISYNN
-775 SVEYNKELTHGYPD
+775 KLTRAYPD
-789 LCAQTT
+789 NVAYQLTEANAQIFVNKDYT
-795 MGGSLNTIYVDIN
+795 GD
-808 TSAEISTGDSGAPLK
+808 ISTGDKATPVK
-823 YLSDAVRMAHLS
+823 YLSDALRLAHTDYMKEIVIS
-835 KSRELRVAIAPG
+835 VAPG
-847 DYTKDR
+847 NYIDDAR
-853 DNYNFFRI
+853 NYNFINPGYNIPQR
-861 LDSSMGS
+861 
-868 LQLIGLKGRVRFVNL
+868 LQFIGLKGKVRVINGGTQPVLLPATYITN
-883 NPSQEVIFPPIYSL
+883 S
-897 GCDQVY
+897 DQVV
-903 FEGITFKNSNIDVTD
+903 FENITFDIGALSDTYIRDISVFSNIE
-918 RAIAAA
+918 II
-924 SSFFNAEISGSV
+924 NATAKFINC
-936 ARFINCK
+936 RFINMNNK
-943 FGFEHEKLIAK
+943 LADKINANNGF
-954 YNADRNFNL
+954 NFFH
-963 ICVDAFF
+963 IDAF
-970 ATVTLNGCTFY
+970 TSNVQLQNCTY
-981 GKAKYGVRSAEGS
+981 SGKATYAIHSAEGS
-994 NVSITNNIT
+994 CVNVTGSNNVVDVNIP
-1003 VAEGIETVYYA
+1003 TVYYA
-1014 TDGNINVNCVGNRNT
+1014 TDGDIYVNGTVNKNT
-1029 SNETTG
+1029 ANETG
-1035 GGQVRFQDVITPSY
+1035 GGGTVKFQEVGTSVW
-1049 QNTSRGQIVGSRLS
+1049 QTNTTRGQIIGTRLS
-1063 LKYGGPQYFI
+1063 QRYGGPQYYI
-1073 SDGRGGYDS
+1073 SDGRGGYDA

-1097 FTGQFGYDPRSKK
+1097 FAGQFGYDPRSKK
-1110 VKFAVGNSSIN
+1110 VKFAVGNSNIN
-1121 DWVEFANSDALEA
+1121 DWVEFANSDTLEA

-1147 DTLTQTVNNIKQQ
+1147 DTLTQTVNNALST
-1160 VANTINSDLVRY
+1160 VNSANSNLVRY
-1172 IELQSG
+1172 IEMQTG

-1183 NGATFAKGEKFIYQ
+1183 NGAVFAKGEKFIHE

-1247 LVGELVLLPYI
+1247 LVGELVLLPYK

-1280 FAENNGLWTTDTNK
+1280 FAEKNGLWTTDTNK

-1299 KSGSDKFFLPDYRYV
+1299 KSGSDNFFLPDYRYV

-1321 AGDIGK
+1321 TNDIGK
-1327 FTTSSA
+1327 FSASSA

-1338 EMEIRA
+1338 EMAIRSD
-1344 GGQIGIESA
+1344 GVIGIESA
-1353 SGAFVKDTDITRGT
+1353 SGAFVKDTDMTKGT
-1367 AQSIELRGSTYGK
+1367 AQSMELRTNFGK

-1386 SRSSSVYTGGNSIHP
+1386 SRSSGVYSSGGNSIHP

>member
-48 LKIVNTDTERYRLS
+48 LKVVDTDTERYRLS
-62 NNDQVS
+62 NNDLVS

-81 YVWTSAWK
+81 YVWISAWK

-104 KNVTPTTLVKGEERF
+104 KNVTPTTLVKGEERY

-387 NVFKF
+387 NVFRF

-407 HNGVRLIQGKNYKF
+407 HNGVRLIQGKNYQF
-421 IAESKSI
+421 ISESKSI

-458 VTVIRPDF
+458 VTITRPDF
-466 ESLTRSLGEALEE
+466 ESLTRSLGDALEDFKRRSQ
-479 VKAKTSELKNKSLDV
+479 VAQAKSLDV
-494 IFPMFGPKQVE
+494 IFPKFGPLQKGDPDKQD
-505 IPDGPEE
+505 IGDCTI
-512 DVGECAFVG
+512 VGV
-521 IDKKY
+521 DKKH
-526 WFIIDTFKSSTGNG
+526 WFIIDCFNNSIGDG
-540 GYNSIK
+540 GINSIK
-546 RAMQE
+546 ATMRE
-551 NGIKKFEFLLI
+551 NNIAKFEFLLI
-562 SHWHNDHYGNAINLM
+562 THWHKDHYGNAIRLM
-577 RDGLVGKVYVQDV
+577 NEKLVEKVYVQDV
-590 FRYPNGIP
+590 SKYPNGIP
-598 GEWGGMPANVL
+598 GKFGMPAQSL
-609 QRVYNEHK
+609 KDMYNSHK
-617 AAAIQYGVPFETA
+617 TAADRNAIRMTPA
-630 PTGNVDFHGAN
+630 PTGEEDFHGAT
-641 LYFHNN
+641 LLFHNN
-647 DDYWINIHNNGT
+647 SEDDIRLHNAD
-659 WANGDY
+659 WVSGDY
-665 NNTSIG
+665 NNTCIG
-671 LLVSYIGRNYLTQ
+671 LTVSYIGRNFVTQ
-684 GDAREPMM
+684 ADGGLAMM
-692 AGHAWGM
+692 NRFA
-699 PTNIDL
+699 PTLPANVDL
-705 MKSHHHSITNIPWKF
+705 LKSNHHSITNMPWAFK
-720 RKVNPKDVVITCNR
+720 KLNPTDAVVTANRYQITSDAL
-734 RQMVEC
+734 
-740 TRFDYQDTL
+740 RFNYQANLFD
-749 AAMGANLYF
+749 MGANVYLLGN
-758 VTKQYR
+758 QSE
-764 DIHITYKAENN
+764 DIHITYKADNDSVSYNN
-775 SVEYNKELTHGYPD
+775 KLTRAYPD
-789 LCAQTT
+789 NVAYQLTEANGQIFV
-795 MGGSLNTIYVDIN
+795 NKDY
-808 TSAEISTGDSGAPLK
+808 TGDVFTGDKATPVK
-823 YLSDAVRMAHLS
+823 YLSDAVRLS
-835 KSRELRVAIAPG
+835 HMNYMREIVISIAPG
-847 DYTKDR
+847 NYIDDAR
-853 DNYNFFRI
+853 NYNFVNPGYNMYQR
-861 LDSSMGS
+861 
-868 LQLIGLKGRVRFVNL
+868 LQFIGLKGKVRVINGGTEPVVLPATYITN
-883 NPSQEVIFPPIYSL
+883 S
-897 GCDQVY
+897 DQVV
-903 FEGITFKNSNIDVTD
+903 FENITFDIGTLSDNYVRDIGFFSNVEI
-918 RAIAAA
+918 I
-924 SSFFNAEISGSV
+924 NATAKFINC
-936 ARFINCK
+936 RFINMNSTLADK
-943 FGFEHEKLIAK
+943 INANNGF
-954 YNADRNFNL
+954 NFFH
-963 ICVDAFF
+963 IDAF
-970 ATVTLNGCTFY
+970 TSNVQLQNCTY
-981 GKAKYGVRSAEGS
+981 SGKATYAIRSAEGS
-994 NVSITNNIT
+994 CVNVTGSNNVVDNNIP
-1003 VAEGIETVYYA
+1003 TVYYA
-1014 TDGNINVNCVGNRNT
+1014 TDGDIYVNGTVNKNT
-1029 SNETTG
+1029 ANETG
-1035 GGQVRFQDVITPSY
+1035 GGGTVRFQDVVTPSY
-1049 QNTSRGQIVGSRLS
+1049 QNTTRGQIIGTRLS
-1063 LKYGGPQYFI
+1063 QRYGGPQYYI

-1082 MDHFNIHGNTNMTPS
+1082 VDHFNIHGNTNMTPS

-1110 VKFAVGNSSIN
+1110 VKFAVGNSNIN
-1121 DWVEFANSDALEA
+1121 DWVEFANSD
-1134 AKTSLTSLVNTTK
+1134 
-1147 DTLTQTVNNIKQQ
+1147 TVNSIKTEL
-1160 VANTINSDLVRY
+1160 NNSITTSNDLIISF
-1172 IELQSG
+1172 IESQSG
-1178 YRMWT
+1178 YRIWRD
-1183 NGATFAKGEKFIYQ
+1183 NARFNKGEKFIYN
-1197 GKAYQVVSNNAVN
+1197 GKAYEVVSQTATTTSTVNA
-1210 VSDNNAR
+1210 
-1217 TLSSNSNIIGAV
+1217 NIIM
-1229 INLEGNSVVQY
+1229 INSHNFGVVLDLPDGSRVQY
-1240 FDRDDAH
+1240 FDRNDAH
-1247 LVGELVLLPYI
+1247 SVGELVLLPYI
-1258 ANGYVL
+1258 ATGYVL
-1264 ANGAEVAKS
+1264 ANGAEVEKS

-1280 FAENNGLWTTDTNK
+1280 FAETNRLWTTDTNK

-1327 FTTSSA
+1327 FSASVA

-1338 EMEIRA
+1338 EMQIRL
-1344 GGQIGIESA
+1344 GGQIGIEYA
-1353 SGAFVKDTDITRGT
+1353 SGAFVKDTRSDNRGAHIDT
-1367 AQSIELRGSTYGK
+1367 FEKQYFGK
-1380 KLKFDA
+1380 SLYFDA
-1386 SRSSSVYTGGNSIHP
+1386 SKSSSVYSGTNNAIHP
-1401 DHINLYPLIK
+1401 DHINLYPLIR

>member
-234 LNKGTVP
+234 INKGTVP

-313 RFHANVGNNP
+313 RFHANVGDNP

-387 NVFKF
+387 NVFRF

-458 VTVIRPDF
+458 VTVVRPDF

-494 IFPMFGPKQVE
+494 IFPMFGPVQVVDD
-505 IPDGPEE
+505 PSE

-526 WFIIDTFKSSTGNG
+526 WFIVDTFSNSTGGG
-540 GYNSIK
+540 GYESIK
-546 RAMQE
+546 RAMRE

-562 SHWHNDHYGNAINLM
+562 SHWHGDHYGNAINMM
-577 RDGLVGKVYVQDV
+577 RDGLVSKVYVQDV

-598 GEWGGMPANVL
+598 GWAGMPATAL
-609 QRVYNEHK
+609 QRIYNEHK
-617 AAAIQYGVPFETA
+617 AAAIQYGVQFEVA

-647 DDYWINIHNNGT
+647 SNYWINIHNNNSNWIAG
-659 WANGDY
+659 NY

-684 GDAREPMM
+684 GDGMESMM
-692 AGHAWGM
+692 AGHAWDM

-705 MKSHHHSITNIPWKF
+705 MKSHHHSLSNMPWKF
-720 RKVNPKDVVITCNR
+720 KKVKPKDVVITCNR
-734 RQMVEC
+734 RQIIQT
-740 TRFDYQDTL
+740 TRFDYQDNL
-749 AAMGANLYF
+749 ASMGSNLYF

-764 DIHITYKAENN
+764 DIHITYRAENN

-795 MGGSLNTIYVDIN
+795 MSGALNTIYVDPN
-808 TSAEISTGDSGAPLK
+808 TRADISTGDSGAPLK
-823 YLSDAVRMAHLS
+823 YLSDAVRMAHINN
-835 KSRELRVAIAPG
+835 SREFKIALYPG
-847 DYTKDR
+847 DYTTDKN
-853 DNYNFFRI
+853 NYNFFRV
-861 LDSSMGS
+861 LDGSMGS
-868 LQLIGLKGRVRFVNL
+868 LQLINFKGRVKFVNL
-883 NPSQEVIFPPIYSL
+883 RPTEEVILPPMYIF
-897 GCDQVY
+897 GCNHVV
-903 FEGITFKNSNIDVTD
+903 FEGVTFKNSNIDATQKAVE
-918 RAIAAA
+918 AAGTFYNMEVSCA
-924 SSFFNAEISGSV
+924 NAK
-936 ARFINCK
+936 FINCK
-943 FGFEHEKLIAK
+943 FGFEHERLITKAT
-954 YNADRNFNL
+954 NDRNFNL
-963 ICVDAFF
+963 ICVDAYS
-970 ATVTLNGCTFY
+970 ANVTLDSCTFY
-981 GKAKYGVRSAEGS
+981 GKAKYGVRSTES
-994 NVSITNNIT
+994 SIVNIIGNNT

-1014 TDGNINVNCVGNRNT
+1014 TDGDIHVNGTANRNT

-1049 QNTSRGQIVGSRLS
+1049 QNTSRGQIIGTRLS
-1063 LKYGGPQYFI
+1063 QRYGGPQYYI

-1082 MDHFNIHGNTNMTPS
+1082 VDHFNIHGNTNMTPS

-1110 VKFAVGNSSIN
+1110 VKFAVGNSNVN
-1121 DWVEFANSDALEA
+1121 DWVEFANSDTLEA

-1147 DTLTQTVNNIKQQ
+1147 DTLTQTVNSTLTTSNNNIAQAKREL
-1160 VANTINSDLVRY
+1160 TDLINS
-1172 IELQSG
+1172 
-1178 YRMWT
+1178 T
-1183 NGATFAKGEKFIYQ
+1183 AATLRNSINDTVNKINDVNNKIA
-1197 GKAYQVVSNNAVN
+1197 SMNNASCNSIIDWDAYKRGVGNNDIYTWVGRSGMNLFTDKRRWREGDNWCSVPVN
-1210 VSDNNAR
+1210 DWTQYDEIVF
-1217 TLSSNSNIIGAV
+1217 AV
-1229 INLEGNSVVQY
+1229 
-1240 FDRDDAH
+1240 DDDAVYTFSIRVPI
-1247 LVGELVLLPYI
+1247 LKKLLNTSYFRVAIGDPAFRSRAGLSGVDIGGLLELVPMIKDTSKWNHNYALTTNTKLSFYS
-1258 ANGYVL
+1258 
-1264 ANGAEVAKS
+1264 S
-1273 RYPRLYD
+1273 RHNLYD
-1280 FAENNGLWTTDTNK
+1280 
-1294 RGLFR
+1294 
-1299 KSGSDKFFLPDYRYV
+1299 
-1314 YLKADVD
+1314 
-1321 AGDIGK
+1321 I
-1327 FTTSSA
+1327 
-1333 PRITG
+1333 
-1338 EMEIRA
+1338 
-1344 GGQIGIESA
+1344 
-1353 SGAFVKDTDITRGT
+1353 
-1367 AQSIELRGSTYGK
+1367 YG
-1380 KLKFDA
+1380 
-1386 SRSSSVYTGGNSIHP
+1386 
-1401 DHINLYPLIK
+1401 IK
-1411 Y
+1411 YGR

>member
-104 KNVTPTTLVKGEERF
+104 KNVTPTTLVKGEERY

-344 EIQAGDELYLQYDYI
+344 EIQADDELYLQYDYI

-387 NVFKF
+387 NVFRF
-392 NTLNY
+392 DTLNY

-494 IFPMFGPKQVE
+494 IFPMFGPVQVVDE
-505 IPDGPEE
+505 PAE

-526 WFIIDTFKSSTGNG
+526 WFIVDTFSNSTGGG
-540 GYNSIK
+540 GYESIK
-546 RAMQE
+546 RAMRE
-551 NGIKKFEFLLI
+551 NGINKFEFLLI
-562 SHWHNDHYGNAINLM
+562 THWHGDHYGNAIKLM

-590 FRYPNGIP
+590 FRYPNGIT
-598 GEWGGMPANVL
+598 GWAGMPATTL
-609 QRVYNEHK
+609 QRIYNEHK
-617 AAAIQYGVPFETA
+617 AAAIQYGIQFETA
-630 PTGNVDFHGAN
+630 PVGNIDFHGAN

-647 DDYWINIHNNGT
+647 SDYWIKVHNNGT

-684 GDAREPMM
+684 GDAREPVM
-692 AGHAWGM
+692 AGFAWDM

-705 MKSHHHSITNIPWKF
+705 MKSHHHSLSNMPWKF
-720 RKVNPKDVVITCNR
+720 KKVKPKDVVITCNQ
-734 RQMVEC
+734 RQIIQT
-740 TRFDYQDTL
+740 TRFDYQDNL
-749 AAMGANLYF
+749 ASMGSNLYF
-758 VTKQYR
+758 VAKQYR
-764 DIHITYKAENN
+764 DIHITYRAENN

-795 MGGSLNTIYVDIN
+795 MSGALNTIYVDPN
-808 TSAEISTGDSGAPLK
+808 TRTDISTGDSGAPLK
-823 YLSDAVRMAHLS
+823 YLSDAVRMAHINN
-835 KSRELRVAIAPG
+835 SREFKIALYPG
-847 DYTKDR
+847 DYTTDKN
-853 DNYNFFRI
+853 NYNFFRV
-861 LDSSMGS
+861 LDGSMGS
-868 LQLIGLKGRVRFVNL
+868 LQLINFKGRVKFVNL
-883 NPSQEVIFPPIYSL
+883 RPTEEVILPPMYIF
-897 GCDQVY
+897 GCNHVI
-903 FEGITFKNSNIDVTD
+903 FEGVTFKNSNIDATQKAVE
-918 RAIAAA
+918 AAGTFYNMEVSCA
-924 SSFFNAEISGSV
+924 NAK
-936 ARFINCK
+936 FINCK
-943 FGFEHEKLIAK
+943 FGFEHERLINKAT
-954 YNADRNFNL
+954 NDRNFNL
-963 ICVDAFF
+963 ICVDAYS
-970 ATVTLNGCTFY
+970 ANVTIDSCTFY
-981 GKAKYGVRSAEGS
+981 GKAKYGIRSTESSTVNIIGD
-994 NVSITNNIT
+994 NTVSEN
-1003 VAEGIETVYYA
+1003 IETVYYA
-1014 TDGNINVNCVGNRNT
+1014 TDGDIHVNGTANRNT

-1035 GGQVRFQDVITPSY
+1035 GGQVRFQDVVTPSY
-1049 QNTSRGQIVGSRLS
+1049 QNTTRGQIIGTRLS
-1063 LKYGGPQYFI
+1063 QRYGGPQYYI

-1082 MDHFNIHGNTNMTPS
+1082 VDHFNIHGNTNMTPS

-1110 VKFAVGNSSIN
+1110 VKFAVGNSNVN

-1134 AKTSLTSLVNTTK
+1134 AKTSLTNLVNTTK

-1197 GKAYQVVSNNAVN
+1197 GKAYQVVSNNAVI
-1210 VSDNNAR
+1210 VSDNNAN
-1217 TLSSNSNIIGAV
+1217 TLRSNSNIIGAV

-1280 FAENNGLWTTDTNK
+1280 FAENNGLWATDTNK

-1327 FTTSSA
+1327 FVTSSA

-1338 EMEIRA
+1338 EMAIRDD
-1344 GGQIGIESA
+1344 GIVGIESA

-1367 AQSIELRGSTYGK
+1367 AQSIELRGSAYGK

-1386 SRSSSVYTGGNSIHP
+1386 SGSSSVYTGGNSIHP

>member
-234 LNKGTVP
+234 INKGTVP

-387 NVFKF
+387 NVFRF

-494 IFPMFGPKQVE
+494 IFPMFGPVQVVDE
-505 IPDGPEE
+505 PAE

-526 WFIIDTFKSSTGNG
+526 WFIVDTFSNSTGGG
-540 GYNSIK
+540 GYESIK
-546 RAMQE
+546 RAMRE
-551 NGIKKFEFLLI
+551 NGINKFEFLLI
-562 SHWHNDHYGNAINLM
+562 THWHGDHYGNAIKLM

-590 FRYPNGIP
+590 FRYPNGIT
-598 GEWGGMPANVL
+598 GWAGMPATAL

-617 AAAIQYGVPFETA
+617 AAAIQYGVQFETA

-647 DDYWINIHNNGT
+647 DDYWIKIHNNGS

-684 GDAREPMM
+684 GDACEPVM
-692 AGHAWGM
+692 AGFAWDM

-705 MKSHHHSITNIPWKF
+705 MKSHHHSLTNMPWKF
-720 RKVNPKDVVITCNR
+720 KKVKPKDVVITCNQ
-734 RQMVEC
+734 RQIIQT
-740 TRFDYQDTL
+740 TRFDYQDNL
-749 AAMGANLYF
+749 ASMGSNLYF
-758 VTKQYR
+758 VAKQYR
-764 DIHITYKAENN
+764 DIHITYRAENN

-795 MGGSLNTIYVDIN
+795 MSGALNTIYVDPN
-808 TSAEISTGDSGAPLK
+808 TRTDISTGDSGAPLK
-823 YLSDAVRMAHLS
+823 YLSDAVRMAHINN
-835 KSRELRVAIAPG
+835 SREFKIALYPG
-847 DYTKDR
+847 DYTTDKN
-853 DNYNFFRI
+853 NYNFFRV
-861 LDSSMGS
+861 LDGSMGS
-868 LQLIGLKGRVRFVNL
+868 LQLINFKGRVKFVNL
-883 NPSQEVIFPPIYSL
+883 RPTEEVILPPMYIF
-897 GCDQVY
+897 GCNHVV
-903 FEGITFKNSNIDVTD
+903 FEGVTFKNSNIDATQKAVE
-918 RAIAAA
+918 AAGTFYNMEVSCA
-924 SSFFNAEISGSV
+924 NAK
-936 ARFINCK
+936 FINCK
-943 FGFEHEKLIAK
+943 FGFEHERLINKAT
-954 YNADRNFNL
+954 NDRNFNL
-963 ICVDAFF
+963 ICVDAYS
-970 ATVTLNGCTFY
+970 ANVTIDSCTFY
-981 GKAKYGVRSAEGS
+981 GKAKYGIRSTESSTVNIIGD
-994 NVSITNNIT
+994 NTVSEN
-1003 VAEGIETVYYA
+1003 IETVYYA
-1014 TDGNINVNCVGNRNT
+1014 TDGDIHVNGTANRNT

-1035 GGQVRFQDVITPSY
+1035 GGQVRFQDVVTPSY
-1049 QNTSRGQIVGSRLS
+1049 QNTTRGQIIGTRLS
-1063 LKYGGPQYFI
+1063 QRYGGPQYYI

-1082 MDHFNIHGNTNMTPS
+1082 VDHFNIHGNTNMTPR

-1110 VKFAVGNSSIN
+1110 VKFAVGNSNVN
-1121 DWVEFANSDALEA
+1121 DWVEFANSD
-1134 AKTSLTSLVNTTK
+1134 
-1147 DTLTQTVNNIKQQ
+1147 TVNSIKTEL
-1160 VANTINSDLVRY
+1160 NNSITTSNDLIISF
-1172 IELQSG
+1172 IESQSG
-1178 YRMWT
+1178 YRIWRD
-1183 NGATFAKGEKFIYQ
+1183 NARFNKGEKFIYN
-1197 GKAYQVVSNNAVN
+1197 GKAYEVVSQTATTTSTTNA
-1210 VSDNNAR
+1210 
-1217 TLSSNSNIIGAV
+1217 NIIM
-1229 INLEGNSVVQY
+1229 INSHNFGVVLNLPDGSRVQY
-1240 FDRDDAH
+1240 FDRNDAH
-1247 LVGELVLLPYI
+1247 SVGELVLLPYI
-1258 ANGYVL
+1258 ATGYVL
-1264 ANGAEVAKS
+1264 ANGAEVEKS
-1273 RYPRLYD
+1273 RYPRLYE
-1280 FAENNGLWTTDTNK
+1280 FAEKNGLWTPNTNK
-1294 RGLFR
+1294 RALFR

-1314 YLKADVD
+1314 YLKADVN
-1321 AGDIGK
+1321 AADIGY
-1327 FTTSSA
+1327 FSASIA

-1344 GGQIGIESA
+1344 GGQIGIENA
-1353 SGAFVKDTDITRGT
+1353 SGAFVKDTEPTRTG
-1367 AQSIELRGSTYGK
+1367 AREQVFDKNYFGK

-1386 SRSSSVYTGGNSIHP
+1386 SRSSRVYTGENHAIHP

>member
-191 YSIEGNQ
+191 YSIEANQ

-387 NVFKF
+387 NVFRF

-494 IFPMFGPKQVE
+494 IFPMFGPVQVVDE
-505 IPDGPEE
+505 PAE

-526 WFIIDTFKSSTGNG
+526 WFIVDTFSNSTGGG
-540 GYNSIK
+540 GYESIK
-546 RAMQE
+546 RAMRE
-551 NGIKKFEFLLI
+551 NGINKFEFLLI
-562 SHWHNDHYGNAINLM
+562 THWHGDHYGNAIKLM

-590 FRYPNGIP
+590 FRYPNGIT
-598 GEWGGMPANVL
+598 GWAGMPATAL
-609 QRVYNEHK
+609 QRIYNEHK
-617 AAAIQYGVPFETA
+617 AAAIQYGVQFETA

-647 DDYWINIHNNGT
+647 DDYWIKIHNNGS

-684 GDAREPMM
+684 GDAREPVM
-692 AGHAWGM
+692 AGFAWGM

-705 MKSHHHSITNIPWKF
+705 MKSHHHSLTNMPWKF
-720 RKVNPKDVVITCNR
+720 KKVKPKDVVITCNQ
-734 RQMVEC
+734 RQIIQT
-740 TRFDYQDTL
+740 TRFDYQDNL
-749 AAMGANLYF
+749 ASMGSNIYF
-758 VTKQYR
+758 LTKQYR
-764 DIHITYKAENN
+764 DIHITYRAENN

-789 LCAQTT
+789 LCAQAT
-795 MGGSLNTIYVDIN
+795 MSGAMNTIYVDPN
-808 TSAEISTGDSGAPLK
+808 TRTDISTGDSGAPLK
-823 YLSDAVRMAHLS
+823 YLSDAVRMAHINN
-835 KSRELRVAIAPG
+835 SREFKIALYPG
-847 DYTKDR
+847 DYTTDKN
-853 DNYNFFRI
+853 NYNFFRV
-861 LDSSMGS
+861 LDGSMGS
-868 LQLIGLKGRVRFVNL
+868 LQLINFKGRVKFVNL
-883 NPSQEVIFPPIYSL
+883 RPTEEVILPPMYIF
-897 GCDQVY
+897 GCNHVV
-903 FEGITFKNSNIDVTD
+903 FEGVTFKNSNIDATQKAVE
-918 RAIAAA
+918 AAGTFYNIEVSCA
-924 SSFFNAEISGSV
+924 NAK
-936 ARFINCK
+936 FINCK
-943 FGFEHEKLIAK
+943 FGFEHERLINKAT
-954 YNADRNFNL
+954 NDRNFNL
-963 ICVDAFF
+963 ICVDAYS
-970 ATVTLNGCTFY
+970 ANVTIDSCTFY
-981 GKAKYGVRSAEGS
+981 GKAKYGIRSTESSTVNIIG
-994 NVSITNNIT
+994 NNTVSEN
-1003 VAEGIETVYYA
+1003 IETVYYA
-1014 TDGNINVNCVGNRNT
+1014 TDGDIHVNGTANRNT

-1049 QNTSRGQIVGSRLS
+1049 QNTSRGQIIGTRLS
-1063 LKYGGPQYFI
+1063 QRYGGPQYYI

-1082 MDHFNIHGNTNMTPS
+1082 VDHFNIHGNTNMTPS

-1110 VKFAVGNSSIN
+1110 VKFAVGNSNIN

-1183 NGATFAKGEKFIYQ
+1183 NGATFAKGEKFIHE
-1197 GKAYQVVSNNAVN
+1197 GKAYQVVSNNAVTVN
-1210 VSDNNAR
+1210 DNNAR

-1327 FTTSSA
+1327 FATSSA

-1338 EMEIRA
+1338 EMAIRSD
-1344 GGQIGIESA
+1344 GIVGVESA

-1386 SRSSSVYTGGNSIHP
+1386 SKSSSVYSGSSNSIHP

>member
-104 KNVTPTTLVKGEERF
+104 KNVTPTTLVKGEERY

-234 LNKGTVP
+234 INKGTVP

-283 TRCVTKDDN
+283 TRCVTKDDT
-292 VNMGTT
+292 VNMNTT

-387 NVFKF
+387 NVFRF

-407 HNGVRLIQGKNYKF
+407 HNGVRLIQGKNYQF
-421 IAESKSI
+421 ISESKSI

-494 IFPMFGPKQVE
+494 IFPMFGPVQVVDE
-505 IPDGPEE
+505 PAE

-526 WFIIDTFKSSTGNG
+526 WFIVDTFSNSTGGG
-540 GYNSIK
+540 GYESIK

-562 SHWHNDHYGNAINLM
+562 THWHGDHYGNAIKLM

-590 FRYPNGIP
+590 FRYPNGIT
-598 GEWGGMPANVL
+598 GWAGMPATAL

-617 AAAIQYGVPFETA
+617 AAAIQYGVQFETA
-630 PTGNVDFHGAN
+630 PVGNIDFHGAN

-647 DDYWINIHNNGT
+647 SDYWIKVHNNGT

-684 GDAREPMM
+684 GDAREPVM
-692 AGHAWGM
+692 AGFAWDM

-705 MKSHHHSITNIPWKF
+705 MKSHHHSLTNMPWKF
-720 RKVNPKDVVITCNR
+720 KKVKPKDVVITCNQ
-734 RQMVEC
+734 RQIIQT
-740 TRFDYQDTL
+740 TRFDYQDNL
-749 AAMGANLYF
+749 ASMGSNLYF
-758 VTKQYR
+758 VAKQYR
-764 DIHITYKAENN
+764 DIHITYRAENN

-795 MGGSLNTIYVDIN
+795 MSGALNTIYVDPN
-808 TSAEISTGDSGAPLK
+808 TRADISTGDSGAPLK
-823 YLSDAVRMAHLS
+823 YLSDAVRMAHINN
-835 KSRELRVAIAPG
+835 SREFKIALYPG
-847 DYTKDR
+847 DYTTDKN
-853 DNYNFFRI
+853 NYNFFRV
-861 LDSSMGS
+861 LDGSMGS
-868 LQLIGLKGRVRFVNL
+868 LQLINFKGRVKFVNL
-883 NPSQEVIFPPIYSL
+883 RPTEEVILPPMYIF
-897 GCDQVY
+897 GCNHVV
-903 FEGITFKNSNIDVTD
+903 FEGVTFKNSNIDATQKAVE
-918 RAIAAA
+918 AAGTFYNMEVSCA
-924 SSFFNAEISGSV
+924 NAK
-936 ARFINCK
+936 FIKCK
-943 FGFEHEKLIAK
+943 FGFEHKRLINKAT
-954 YNADRNFNL
+954 NDRNFNL
-963 ICVDAFF
+963 ICVDAYS
-970 ATVTLNGCTFY
+970 ANVTIDSCTFY
-981 GKAKYGVRSAEGS
+981 GKAKYGIRSTESSIVNIIGD
-994 NVSITNNIT
+994 NTVSEN
-1003 VAEGIETVYYA
+1003 IETVYYA
-1014 TDGNINVNCVGNRNT
+1014 TDGDIHVNGTANRNT

-1049 QNTSRGQIVGSRLS
+1049 QNTTRGQIIGTRLS
-1063 LKYGGPQYFI
+1063 QRYGGPQYYI

-1110 VKFAVGNSSIN
+1110 VKFAVGNSNVN
-1121 DWVEFANSDALEA
+1121 DWVEFANSDTLEA
-1134 AKTSLTSLVNTTK
+1134 AKTSLTNLVNTTK

-1160 VANTINSDLVRY
+1160 VANTMNSDLVRY

-1178 YRMWT
+1178 YRMWN
-1183 NGATFAKGEKFIYQ
+1183 NGAVFTKGEKFIHE
-1197 GKAYQVVSNNAVN
+1197 GKAYQVVSDNTVN
-1210 VSDNNAR
+1210 VNDNNAR
-1217 TLSSNSNIIGAV
+1217 TLRSNSNIIGAI
-1229 INLEGNSVVQY
+1229 INLEGNSTVQY

-1247 LVGELVLLPYI
+1247 LVGELVLLPYK

-1264 ANGAEVAKS
+1264 ADGAEVAKS

-1280 FAENNGLWTTDTNK
+1280 FAERNGLWTTDGNK

-1321 AGDIGK
+1321 TNDIGK
-1327 FTTSSA
+1327 FSASSA

-1338 EMEIRA
+1338 EMAIRTD
-1344 GGQIGIESA
+1344 GVLGIEYA
-1353 SGAFVKDTDITRGT
+1353 SGAFIKDTELTDGS
-1367 AQSIELRGSTYGK
+1367 AQTLNLRRNYGK

-1386 SRSSSVYTGGNSIHP
+1386 SRSSSVYSSGGNSIHP

>member
-10 ERAHLSQ
+10 ERAHLAQ

-22 GQFIYTT
+22 GQFTYTT
-29 DTEEVFYDVAH
+29 DTNEVFYDVAH

-48 LKIVNTDTERYRLS
+48 LKLVDTDTERYRLS

-81 YVWTSAWK
+81 YVWTGAWK

-104 KNVTPTTLVKGEERF
+104 KNVTPTTLVKGEERY

-140 RQISHIASAFDSIVV
+140 RQISHIASAFDSIAV

-313 RFHANVGNNP
+313 RFHTNVGDNP

-387 NVFKF
+387 NVFRF

-458 VTVIRPDF
+458 VTITRPDF
-466 ESLTRSLGEALEE
+466 ESLTRSLGETIED
-479 VKAKTSELKNKSLDV
+479 LKRRSQVAQSKSLDV
-494 IFPMFGPKQVE
+494 IFPKFGPRQEGDQDKQD
-505 IPDGPEE
+505 IGDCTI
-512 DVGECAFVG
+512 VGV
-521 IDKKY
+521 DKKY
-526 WFIIDTFKSSTGNG
+526 WFIIDCFNNSIGDG
-540 GYNSIK
+540 GINSIK
-546 RAMQE
+546 ATMRD
-551 NGIKKFEFLLI
+551 NNITKFEFLLI
-562 SHWHNDHYGNAINLM
+562 THWHKDHYGNAIRLM
-577 RDGLVGKVYVQDV
+577 NEKLVEKVYVQDV
-590 FRYPNGIP
+590 SKYPNGIP
-598 GEWGGMPANVL
+598 GTFGMPAQSL
-609 QRVYNEHK
+609 KDMYNSHK
-617 AAAIQYGVPFETA
+617 TAADRNAIRMTPA
-630 PTGNVDFHGAN
+630 PTGEEDFHGAT
-641 LYFHNN
+641 LLFHNN
-647 DDYWINIHNNGT
+647 SEDDIRLHNADWVG
-659 WANGDY
+659 GDY
-665 NNTSIG
+665 NNTCIG
-671 LLVSYIGRNYLTQ
+671 LTVSYIGRNFVTQ
-684 GDAREPMM
+684 ADGGLAMM
-692 AGHAWGM
+692 NRFA
-699 PTNIDL
+699 PTLPANVDL
-705 MKSHHHSITNIPWKF
+705 LKSNHHSITNMPWSFK
-720 RKVNPKDVVITCNR
+720 KLNPTDAVVTANKYQIATDAL
-734 RQMVEC
+734 
-740 TRFDYQDTL
+740 RFNYQSNLFD
-749 AAMGANLYF
+749 MGANVYLLGN
-758 VTKQYR
+758 QAE
-764 DIHITYKAENN
+764 DIHITYKADNDSVSYNN
-775 SVEYNKELTHGYPD
+775 KLTRAYPD
-789 LCAQTT
+789 
-795 MGGSLNTIYVDIN
+795 N
-808 TSAEISTGDSGAPLK
+808 SAYQLTEANGQIFVNKDYTGDVFTGDKATPVK
-823 YLSDAVRMAHLS
+823 YLSDAVRLAHMDYM
-835 KSRELRVAIAPG
+835 KEIVINIAPG
-847 DYTKDR
+847 NYVDDFR
-853 DNYNFFRI
+853 NYNFVNPGYNIPQR
-861 LDSSMGS
+861 
-868 LQLIGLKGRVRFVNL
+868 LQFIGLKGKVRIVNGGTD
-883 NPSQEVIFPPIYSL
+883 PVILPAIYISNS
-897 GCDQVY
+897 DQVV
-903 FEGITFKNSNIDVTD
+903 FENITFDIGALSDTYIRDISAFSNIE
-918 RAIAAA
+918 IINA
-924 SSFFNAEISGSV
+924 SAKFINC
-936 ARFINCK
+936 RFINMNSK
-943 FGFEHEKLIAK
+943 LADKINANNGFYFFHI
-954 YNADRNFNL
+954 
-963 ICVDAFF
+963 DAFT
-970 ATVTLNGCTFY
+970 ANVQLQNCTY
-981 GKAKYGVRSAEGS
+981 SGKATHAIRSAEGS
-994 NVSITNNIT
+994 CVNVTGSNNVVDANIP
-1003 VAEGIETVYYA
+1003 IVYYA
-1014 TDGNINVNCVGNRNT
+1014 TDGDIYVNGTANKNT
-1029 SNETTG
+1029 ANETG
-1035 GGQVRFQDVITPSY
+1035 GGGTVRFQEVGTNVW
-1049 QNTSRGQIVGSRLS
+1049 QTGTTRGQIIGTRLS
-1063 LKYGGPQYFI
+1063 QRYGGPQYYI

-1110 VKFAVGNSSIN
+1110 VKFAVGNSNIN
-1121 DWVEFANSDALEA
+1121 DWVEFANSETLEA
-1134 AKTSLTSLVNTTK
+1134 TKTNLTNLVNTTK
-1147 DTLTQTVNNIKQQ
+1147 DTLTQTVNDIKQQ
-1160 VANTINSDLVRY
+1160 VANTLNSDLVRY

-1178 YRMWT
+1178 YRLWT
-1183 NGATFAKGEKFIYQ
+1183 NGAVFAKGEKFIYQ

-1210 VSDNNAR
+1210 VSDNNAN
-1217 TLSSNSNIIGAV
+1217 TLRSNSNIIGAV

-1247 LVGELVLLPYI
+1247 LVGELVLLPYK
-1258 ANGYVL
+1258 ANGYIL
-1264 ANGAEVAKS
+1264 ADGSEVAKS

-1280 FAENNGLWTTDTNK
+1280 FVENNGLWTTDTNK

-1321 AGDIGK
+1321 ADDIGK
-1327 FTTSSA
+1327 FAASSA

-1338 EMEIRA
+1338 EMAIRSD
-1344 GGQIGIESA
+1344 GVVGIEYA
-1353 SGAFVKDTDITRGT
+1353 SGAFVKDTELTKNAAYT
-1367 AQSIELRGSTYGK
+1367 QELRTNYGK

-1386 SRSSSVYTGGNSIHP
+1386 SRSSSVYSGGNSIHP

>member
-191 YSIEGNQ
+191 YSIEANQ

-234 LNKGTVP
+234 INKGTVP

-387 NVFKF
+387 NVFRF

-494 IFPMFGPKQVE
+494 IFPMFGPVQVVDE
-505 IPDGPEE
+505 PAE

-526 WFIIDTFKSSTGNG
+526 WFIVDTFSNSTGGG
-540 GYNSIK
+540 GYESIK
-546 RAMQE
+546 RAMRE
-551 NGIKKFEFLLI
+551 NGINKFEFLLI
-562 SHWHNDHYGNAINLM
+562 THWHGDHYGNAIKLM

-590 FRYPNGIP
+590 FRYPNGIT
-598 GEWGGMPANVL
+598 GWAGMPATTL
-609 QRVYNEHK
+609 QRIYNEHK
-617 AAAIQYGVPFETA
+617 AAAIQYGVQFETA

-647 DDYWINIHNNGT
+647 DDYWIKIHNNGS

-684 GDAREPMM
+684 GDAREPVM
-692 AGHAWGM
+692 AGFAWDM

-705 MKSHHHSITNIPWKF
+705 MKSHHHSLSNMPWKF
-720 RKVNPKDVVITCNR
+720 KKVKPKDVVITCNQ
-734 RQMVEC
+734 RQIIQT
-740 TRFDYQDTL
+740 TRFDYQDNL
-749 AAMGANLYF
+749 ASMGSNLYF
-758 VTKQYR
+758 VAKQYR
-764 DIHITYKAENN
+764 DIHITYRAENN

-795 MGGSLNTIYVDIN
+795 MSGALNTIYVDPN
-808 TSAEISTGDSGAPLK
+808 TRTDISTGDSGAPLK
-823 YLSDAVRMAHLS
+823 YLSDAVRMAHINN
-835 KSRELRVAIAPG
+835 SREFKIALYPG
-847 DYTKDR
+847 DYTTDKN
-853 DNYNFFRI
+853 NYNFFRV
-861 LDSSMGS
+861 LDGSMGS
-868 LQLIGLKGRVRFVNL
+868 LQLINFKGRVKFVNIR
-883 NPSQEVIFPPIYSL
+883 PTEEVILPPMYIF
-897 GCDQVY
+897 GCNHVV
-903 FEGITFKNSNIDVTD
+903 FEGVTFKNSNIDATQKAVE
-918 RAIAAA
+918 AAGA
-924 SSFFNAEISGSV
+924 FYNMEVSCANAK
-936 ARFINCK
+936 FINCK
-943 FGFEHEKLIAK
+943 FGFEHERLINKAT
-954 YNADRNFNL
+954 NDRNFNL
-963 ICVDAFF
+963 ICVDAYS
-970 ATVTLNGCTFY
+970 ANVTIDSCTFY
-981 GKAKYGVRSAEGS
+981 GKAKYGIRSTESSTVNIIGD
-994 NVSITNNIT
+994 NTVSEN
-1003 VAEGIETVYYA
+1003 IETVYYA
-1014 TDGNINVNCVGNRNT
+1014 TDGDIHVNGTANRNT

-1035 GGQVRFQDVITPSY
+1035 GGQVRFQDVVTPSY
-1049 QNTSRGQIVGSRLS
+1049 QNTSRGQIIGTRLS
-1063 LKYGGPQYFI
+1063 QRYGGPQYYI

-1082 MDHFNIHGNTNMTPS
+1082 VDHFNIHGNTNMTPS

-1110 VKFAVGNSSIN
+1110 VKFAVGNSNIN
-1121 DWVEFANSDALEA
+1121 DWVEFANSDTVEA
-1134 AKTSLTSLVNTTK
+1134 AKTSLTSLVN
-1147 DTLTQTVNNIKQQ
+1147 NM
-1160 VANTINSDLVRY
+1160 NSNLVRY
-1172 IELQSG
+1172 IELQTG

-1197 GKAYQVVSNNAVN
+1197 GKAYQVVSNNAVTVN
-1210 VSDNNAR
+1210 DNNAR

-1258 ANGYVL
+1258 ATGYVL
-1264 ANGAEVAKS
+1264 ANGAEVEKS

-1280 FAENNGLWTTDTNK
+1280 FVEKNGLWTTDTNK

-1321 AGDIGK
+1321 TNDIGK
-1327 FTTSSA
+1327 FSASVA

-1344 GGQIGIESA
+1344 GGQIGIEGA
-1353 SGAFVKDTDITRGT
+1353 SGAFVKDTEPTRIG
-1367 AQSIELRGSTYGK
+1367 AREQVFDKDYFGK

-1386 SRSSSVYTGGNSIHP
+1386 SISSRVYTGENHAIHP

>member
-22 GQFIYTT
+22 GQFTYTT
-29 DTEEVFYDVAH
+29 DTNEVFYDVAH

-48 LKIVNTDTERYRLS
+48 LKLVDTDTERYRLS

-81 YVWTSAWK
+81 YIWTGAWK
-89 NVVATTEITRFLGDY
+89 NVVATTEIARFLGDY
-104 KNVTPTTLVKGEERF
+104 KNVTPTTLVKGEERY

-140 RQISHIASAFDSIVV
+140 RQISHIASAFDSIAV

-218 AQAPKL
+218 AHAPKL

-387 NVFKF
+387 NVFRF

-494 IFPMFGPKQVE
+494 IFPMFGPVQVVDE
-505 IPDGPEE
+505 PAE

-526 WFIIDTFKSSTGNG
+526 WFIVDTFSNSTGGG
-540 GYNSIK
+540 GYESIK
-546 RAMQE
+546 RAMRE
-551 NGIKKFEFLLI
+551 NGINKFEFLLI
-562 SHWHNDHYGNAINLM
+562 THWHGDHYGNAIKLM

-590 FRYPNGIP
+590 FKYPNGIT
-598 GEWGGMPANVL
+598 GWAGMPATAL
-609 QRVYNEHK
+609 QRIYNEHK
-617 AAAIQYGVPFETA
+617 AAAIQYGVQFETA
-630 PTGNVDFHGAN
+630 PVGNIDFHGAN

-647 DDYWINIHNNGT
+647 SDYWIKVHNNGT

-684 GDAREPMM
+684 GDAREPVM
-692 AGHAWGM
+692 AGFAWDM

-705 MKSHHHSITNIPWKF
+705 MKSHHHSLTNMPWKF
-720 RKVNPKDVVITCNR
+720 KKVKPKDVVITCNQ
-734 RQMVEC
+734 RQIIQT
-740 TRFDYQDTL
+740 TRFDYQDNL
-749 AAMGANLYF
+749 ASMGSNLYF
-758 VTKQYR
+758 VAKQYR
-764 DIHITYKAENN
+764 DIHITYRAENN

-795 MGGSLNTIYVDIN
+795 MSGALNTIYVDPN
-808 TSAEISTGDSGAPLK
+808 TRTDISTGDSGAPLK
-823 YLSDAVRMAHLS
+823 YLSDAVRMAHINN
-835 KSRELRVAIAPG
+835 SREFKIALYPG
-847 DYTKDR
+847 DYTTDKN
-853 DNYNFFRI
+853 NYNFFRV
-861 LDSSMGS
+861 LDGSMGS
-868 LQLIGLKGRVRFVNL
+868 LQLINFKGRVKFVNL
-883 NPSQEVIFPPIYSL
+883 RPTEEVILPPMYIF
-897 GCDQVY
+897 GCNHVV
-903 FEGITFKNSNIDVTD
+903 FEGVTFKNSNIDATQKAVE
-918 RAIAAA
+918 AAGTFYNMEVSCA
-924 SSFFNAEISGSV
+924 NAK
-936 ARFINCK
+936 FINCK
-943 FGFEHEKLIAK
+943 FGFEHERLINKAT
-954 YNADRNFNL
+954 NDRNFNL
-963 ICVDAFF
+963 ICVDAYS
-970 ATVTLNGCTFY
+970 ANVTIDSCTFY
-981 GKAKYGVRSAEGS
+981 GKAKYGIRSTESSTVNIIGD
-994 NVSITNNIT
+994 NTVSEN
-1003 VAEGIETVYYA
+1003 IETVYYA
-1014 TDGNINVNCVGNRNT
+1014 TDGDIHVNGTANRNT

-1035 GGQVRFQDVITPSY
+1035 GGQVRFQDVVTPSY
-1049 QNTSRGQIVGSRLS
+1049 QNTTRGQIIGTRLS
-1063 LKYGGPQYFI
+1063 QRYGGPQYYI

-1082 MDHFNIHGNTNMTPS
+1082 VDHFNIHGNTNMTPR

-1110 VKFAVGNSSIN
+1110 VKFAVGNSNVN
-1121 DWVEFANSDALEA
+1121 DWVEFANSDTLEA
-1134 AKTSLTSLVNTTK
+1134 AKTTLTSLVNTTK
-1147 DTLTQTVNNIKQQ
+1147 DTLTQTVNN
-1160 VANTINSDLVRY
+1160 
-1172 IELQSG
+1172 
-1178 YRMWT
+1178 
-1183 NGATFAKGEKFIYQ
+1183 
-1197 GKAYQVVSNNAVN
+1197 
-1210 VSDNNAR
+1210 
-1217 TLSSNSNIIGAV
+1217 TLTTSNSNIAQAKRELTDLINNTAATLRTSIQDSVNTINDVKNKITNNHTAAV
-1229 INLEGNSVVQY
+1229 NSIINWDEYKRGVGNNDIYEWINKSGMNVFTSKRRWIEGDNWCSVPVKDWTNY
-1240 FDRDDAH
+1240 D
-1247 LVGELVLLPYI
+1247 ELVFVMDAERVHTTSIRVPILKKLLSTSY
-1258 ANGYVL
+1258 YVVSVGMPPL
-1264 ANGAEVAKS
+1264 SNYS
-1273 RYPRLYD
+1273 
-1280 FAENNGLWTTDTNK
+1280 GLIRATADGLIVFVPMQKDTNK
-1294 RGLFR
+1294 WNHNCALTTNTKLSIFR
-1299 KSGSDKFFLPDYRYV
+1299 
-1314 YLKADVD
+1314 
-1321 AGDIGK
+1321 
-1327 FTTSSA
+1327 
-1333 PRITG
+1333 
-1338 EMEIRA
+1338 
-1344 GGQIGIESA
+1344 
-1353 SGAFVKDTDITRGT
+1353 
-1367 AQSIELRGSTYGK
+1367 
-1380 KLKFDA
+1380 
-1386 SRSSSVYTGGNSIHP
+1386 SVF
-1401 DHINLYPLIK
+1401 NLYDIYGIK
-1411 Y
+1411 YNM

>member
-387 NVFKF
+387 NVFRF

-407 HNGVRLIQGKNYKF
+407 HNGVRLIQGKNYQF

-494 IFPMFGPKQVE
+494 IFPMFGPVQVVDE
-505 IPDGPEE
+505 PAE

-526 WFIIDTFKSSTGNG
+526 WFIVDTFSNSTGGG
-540 GYNSIK
+540 GYESIK
-546 RAMQE
+546 RAMRE
-551 NGIKKFEFLLI
+551 NGINKFEFLLI
-562 SHWHNDHYGNAINLM
+562 THWHGDHYGNAIKLM

-590 FRYPNGIP
+590 FRYPNGIT
-598 GEWGGMPANVL
+598 GWAGMPATAL
-609 QRVYNEHK
+609 QRIYNEHK
-617 AAAIQYGVPFETA
+617 AAAIQYGVQFETA

-647 DDYWINIHNNGT
+647 DDYWIKIHNNGS

-684 GDAREPMM
+684 GDAREPVM
-692 AGHAWGM
+692 AGFAWDM

-705 MKSHHHSITNIPWKF
+705 MKSHHHSLTNMPWKF
-720 RKVNPKDVVITCNR
+720 KKVKPKDVVITCNR
-734 RQMVEC
+734 RQIIQT
-740 TRFDYQDTL
+740 TRFDYQDNL
-749 AAMGANLYF
+749 ASMGSNIYF
-758 VTKQYR
+758 LTKQYR
-764 DIHITYKAENN
+764 DIHFTYRAENN

-789 LCAQTT
+789 LCAQST
-795 MGGSLNTIYVDIN
+795 MSGAMNTIYVDPN
-808 TSAEISTGDSGAPLK
+808 TRADISTGDSSAPLK
-823 YLSDAVRMAHLS
+823 YLSDAVRMAHINN
-835 KSRELRVAIAPG
+835 SREFKIALYPG
-847 DYTKDR
+847 DYTTDKN
-853 DNYNFFRI
+853 NYNFFRV
-861 LDSSMGS
+861 LDGSMGS
-868 LQLIGLKGRVRFVNL
+868 LQLINFKGRVKFVNIR
-883 NPSQEVIFPPIYSL
+883 PTEEVILPPMYIF
-897 GCDQVY
+897 GCNHVV
-903 FEGITFKNSNIDVTD
+903 FEGVTFKNSNIDATQKAVE
-918 RAIAAA
+918 AAGIFYNMEVSCA
-924 SSFFNAEISGSV
+924 NAK
-936 ARFINCK
+936 FINCK
-943 FGFEHEKLIAK
+943 FGFEHERLINKAT
-954 YNADRNFNL
+954 NDRNFNL
-963 ICVDAFF
+963 ICVDAYS
-970 ATVTLNGCTFY
+970 ANVTIDTCTFY
-981 GKAKYGVRSAEGS
+981 GKAKYGIRSTES
-994 NVSITNNIT
+994 SIVNIIGNNT

-1014 TDGNINVNCVGNRNT
+1014 TDGDIHVNGTANRNT

-1035 GGQVRFQDVITPSY
+1035 GGQVRFQDVVTPSY
-1049 QNTSRGQIVGSRLS
+1049 QNTTRGQIIGTRLS
-1063 LKYGGPQYFI
+1063 QRYGGPQYYI

-1082 MDHFNIHGNTNMTPS
+1082 VDHFNIHGNTNMTPS

-1121 DWVEFANSDALEA
+1121 DWVEFANSDTVEA

-1147 DTLTQTVNNIKQQ
+1147 DTLTQTVNTTLTTNNNNIAQAKREL
-1160 VANTINSDLVRY
+1160 TDLINSTAATLRNSINDSVNKINEVKNAIAASNTAACNSIVDFDAYKRGVGNNDIY
-1172 IELQSG
+1172 TWVGRSG
-1178 YRMWT
+1178 MNLFTDKRRWREGDNWCSVPVNDWT
-1183 NGATFAKGEKFIYQ
+1183 QYDEIVFA
-1197 GKAYQVVSNNAVN
+1197 V
-1210 VSDNNAR
+1210 D
-1217 TLSSNSNIIGAV
+1217 
-1229 INLEGNSVVQY
+1229 
-1240 FDRDDAH
+1240 DDAVYTFSIRVPI
-1247 LVGELVLLPYI
+1247 LKKLLNTSYYKVAIGDPAFRSRAGLSGVDIGGLLELVPMIKDTSKWNHNYALTTNTKLSFY
-1258 ANGYVL
+1258 N
-1264 ANGAEVAKS
+1264 S
-1273 RYPRLYD
+1273 RHNLYD
-1280 FAENNGLWTTDTNK
+1280 
-1294 RGLFR
+1294 
-1299 KSGSDKFFLPDYRYV
+1299 
-1314 YLKADVD
+1314 
-1321 AGDIGK
+1321 I
-1327 FTTSSA
+1327 
-1333 PRITG
+1333 
-1338 EMEIRA
+1338 
-1344 GGQIGIESA
+1344 
-1353 SGAFVKDTDITRGT
+1353 
-1367 AQSIELRGSTYGK
+1367 YG
-1380 KLKFDA
+1380 
-1386 SRSSSVYTGGNSIHP
+1386 
-1401 DHINLYPLIK
+1401 IK
-1411 Y
+1411 YGR

>member
-22 GQFIYTT
+22 GQFTYTT
-29 DTEEVFYDVAH
+29 DTNEVFYDVAH

-48 LKIVNTDTERYRLS
+48 LKVVDTDTERYRLS

-81 YVWTSAWK
+81 YVWTGAWK

-283 TRCVTKDDN
+283 TRCVTKDDT
-292 VNMGTT
+292 VNMNTT

-387 NVFKF
+387 NVFRF

-494 IFPMFGPKQVE
+494 IFPMFGPVQVVDE
-505 IPDGPEE
+505 PAE

-526 WFIIDTFKSSTGNG
+526 WFIVDTFSNSTGGG
-540 GYNSIK
+540 GYESIK
-546 RAMQE
+546 RAMRE
-551 NGIKKFEFLLI
+551 NGINKFEFLLI
-562 SHWHNDHYGNAINLM
+562 THWHGDHYGNAIKLM

-590 FRYPNGIP
+590 FRYPNGIT
-598 GEWGGMPANVL
+598 GWAGMPATAL
-609 QRVYNEHK
+609 QRIYNEHK
-617 AAAIQYGVPFETA
+617 AAAIQYGVQFETA

-647 DDYWINIHNNGT
+647 NDYWIKIHNNGS

-684 GDAREPMM
+684 GDASEPVM
-692 AGHAWGM
+692 AGFAWDM

-705 MKSHHHSITNIPWKF
+705 MKSHHHSLTNMPWKF
-720 RKVNPKDVVITCNR
+720 KKVKPKDVVITCNQ
-734 RQMVEC
+734 RQIIQT
-740 TRFDYQDTL
+740 TRFDYQDNL
-749 AAMGANLYF
+749 ASMGSNIYF
-758 VTKQYR
+758 LTKQYR
-764 DIHITYKAENN
+764 DIHITYRAENN

-795 MGGSLNTIYVDIN
+795 MSGALNTIYVDPN
-808 TSAEISTGDSGAPLK
+808 TRTDISTGDSGAPLK
-823 YLSDAVRMAHLS
+823 YLSDAVRMAHINN
-835 KSRELRVAIAPG
+835 SREFKIALYPG
-847 DYTKDR
+847 DYTTDKN
-853 DNYNFFRI
+853 NYNFFRV
-861 LDSSMGS
+861 LDGSMGS
-868 LQLIGLKGRVRFVNL
+868 LQLINFKGRVKFVNL
-883 NPSQEVIFPPIYSL
+883 QPTEEVILPPMYIF
-897 GCDQVY
+897 GCNHVV
-903 FEGITFKNSNIDVTD
+903 FEGVTFKNSDIDATRKAVE
-918 RAIAAA
+918 AAGT
-924 SSFFNAEISGSV
+924 FYNMEISC
-936 ARFINCK
+936 ANAKFIKCK
-943 FGFEHEKLIAK
+943 FGFEHERLINKAT
-954 YNADRNFNL
+954 NNRNFNL
-963 ICVDAFF
+963 ICVDTYSAN
-970 ATVTLNGCTFY
+970 VTIDTCTFY
-981 GKAKYGVRSAEGS
+981 GKAKYGIRSTES
-994 NVSITNNIT
+994 SIVNIIGNNT

-1014 TDGNINVNCVGNRNT
+1014 TDGNIHVNGTANRNT

-1035 GGQVRFQDVITPSY
+1035 GGQVRFQDVVTPSY
-1049 QNTSRGQIVGSRLS
+1049 QNTTRGQIIGTRLS
-1063 LKYGGPQYFI
+1063 QKYGGPQYFI

-1082 MDHFNIHGNTNMTPS
+1082 VDHFNIHGNTNMTPS

-1110 VKFAVGNSSIN
+1110 VKFAVGNSNIN

-1183 NGATFAKGEKFIYQ
+1183 NGAAFTKGEKFIYQ

-1210 VSDNNAR
+1210 VSDNNAS
-1217 TLSSNSNIIGAV
+1217 TLSSNSNIIGAI
-1229 INLEGNSVVQY
+1229 INLEGNSIVQY

-1247 LVGELVLLPYI
+1247 LVGELVLLPYM
-1258 ANGYVL
+1258 AAGYVL

-1280 FAENNGLWTTDTNK
+1280 FAEKNGLWTTDTNK

-1321 AGDIGK
+1321 AADIGK
-1327 FTTSSA
+1327 FATSSA

-1338 EMEIRA
+1338 EMAIRTD
-1344 GGQIGIESA
+1344 GVLGVEYA
-1353 SGAFVKDTDITRGT
+1353 SGAFVKDTELTDGS
-1367 AQSIELRGSTYGK
+1367 AQTLNLRRNYGK

>member
-29 DTEEVFYDVAH
+29 DTEEAFYDVAH

-218 AQAPKL
+218 AHAPKL

-387 NVFKF
+387 NVFRF

-407 HNGVRLIQGKNYKF
+407 HNGVRLIQGKNYQF

-458 VTVIRPDF
+458 VTITRPDF
-466 ESLTRSLGEALEE
+466 ESLTRSLGEALDEFKKKTTE
-479 VKAKTSELKNKSLDV
+479 SNSKALDI
-494 IFPMFGPKQVE
+494 IFPLFGAQE
-505 IPDGPEE
+505 IVDNSTIGAG
-512 DVGECAFVG
+512 DCIFVG

-526 WFIIDTFKSSTGNG
+526 WFLIDTFTDTAA
-540 GYNSIK
+540 GYESIK
-546 RAMQE
+546 RAMRE
-551 NGIKKFEFLLI
+551 NNITKFEFLLI
-562 SHWHNDHYGNAINLM
+562 THWHNDHYGNAIKLM
-577 RDGLVGKVYVQDV
+577 RDGLVEKVYTQDV
-590 FRYPNGIP
+590 INDYPNGIP
-598 GEWGGMPANVL
+598 GTYGMPANKL
-609 QRVYNEHK
+609 LEIHNNHKNAAKRYNIPMEK
-617 AAAIQYGVPFETA
+617 A
-630 PTGNVDFHGAN
+630 PTGDVDFHGAN

-647 DDYWINIHNNGT
+647 NQYWINKHNDPAWCNS
-659 WANGDY
+659 NY

-671 LLVSYIGRNYLTQ
+671 LLVSYIGRNFVTQ
-684 GDAREPMM
+684 GDGDMEVM
-692 AGHAWGM
+692 AGTAYEL

-705 MKSHHHSITNIPWKF
+705 LKSNHHSICTMPWKF
-720 RKVNPKDVVITCNR
+720 TKLNPKDAVITCN
-734 RQMVEC
+734 QLQKVTA
-740 TRFDYQDTL
+740 TRFDYTTKLFD
-749 AAMGANLYF
+749 MGSNVYYLTDQ
-758 VTKQYR
+758 TK
-764 DIHITYKAENN
+764 DIHITYTSKNN
-775 SVEYNKELTHGYPD
+775 LVEYNKELVQGYPD
-789 LCAQTT
+789 NSSENYSAI
-795 MGGSLNTIYVDIN
+795 SNTVYVNTNFNGDIYN
-808 TSAEISTGDSGAPLK
+808 GDKGAPYN
-823 YLSDAVRMAHLS
+823 YLADAVRKAHINYA
-835 KSRELRVAIAPG
+835 KAVNIKIFPG
-847 DYTKDR
+847 NYNNDIR
-853 DNYNFFRI
+853 NYNFFRT
-861 LDSSMGS
+861 LDNSMGR
-868 LQLIGLKGRVRFVNL
+868 LQLVGFKSKL
-883 NPSQEVIFPPIYSL
+883 VIEGVGTEPVVLPPITVDN
-897 GCDQVY
+897 CDYIY
-903 FEGITFKNSNIDVTD
+903 FKNITFKTGIDVTD
-918 RAIAAA
+918 KVISVVDSYSNVNIVRSIVK
-924 SSFFNAEISGSV
+924 FENCTFIMDNPKLLNALDTRS
-936 ARFINCK
+936 
-943 FGFEHEKLIAK
+943 
-954 YNADRNFNL
+954 NFS
-963 ICVDAFF
+963 IYHVDVDKSN
-970 ATVTLNGCTFY
+970 VTLLNCNLSGR
-981 GKAKYGVRSAEGS
+981 AKYGIRSIEGS
-994 NVSITNNIT
+994 TVNVTNSANISDT
-1003 VAEGIETVYYA
+1003 VETAYYA
-1014 TDGNINVNCVGNRNT
+1014 TDGDININGLSTRNT
-1029 SNETTG
+1029 ANETTG
-1035 GGQVRFQDVITPSY
+1035 GGQIRFQDVITPSY
-1049 QNTSRGQIVGSRLS
+1049 PKTSRGQIIGTRLS
-1063 LKYGGPQYFI
+1063 QKYGGPQYYI
-1073 SDGRGGYDS
+1073 SDGKGGYDS
-1082 MDHFNIHGNTNMTPS
+1082 VDHFNIHGNTNMTPR

-1110 VKFAVGNSSIN
+1110 VKFAVGNSNIN
-1121 DWVEFANSDALEA
+1121 DWVEFANSDTLEA
-1134 AKTSLTSLVNTTK
+1134 AKTTLTSLVN
-1147 DTLTQTVNNIKQQ
+1147 NM
-1160 VANTINSDLVRY
+1160 NSNLVRY
-1172 IELQSG
+1172 IELQTG

-1183 NGATFAKGEKFIYQ
+1183 NGAVFAKGEKFIHE

-1210 VSDNNAR
+1210 VSDNNAS
-1217 TLSSNSNIIGAV
+1217 TLRSNSNIIGAI

-1247 LVGELVLLPYI
+1247 LVGELVLLPYK
-1258 ANGYVL
+1258 ANGYVV
-1264 ANGAEVAKS
+1264 ADGAEVAKS

-1280 FAENNGLWTTDTNK
+1280 FVEKNGLWTTDTNK

-1321 AGDIGK
+1321 TNDIGK
-1327 FTTSSA
+1327 FSASVA

-1344 GGQIGIESA
+1344 GGQVGIESA
-1353 SGAFVKDTDITRGT
+1353 SGAFVKDTDTTRSGT
-1367 AQSIELRGSTYGK
+1367 RMEIFDQYYFGK

-1386 SRSSSVYTGGNSIHP
+1386 SRSSRVYTGENHAIHP

>member
-104 KNVTPTTLVKGEERF
+104 KNVTPTTLVKGEERY

-191 YSIEGNQ
+191 YSIEANQ

-387 NVFKF
+387 NVFRF

-494 IFPMFGPKQVE
+494 IFPMFGPVQVVDE
-505 IPDGPEE
+505 PAE

-526 WFIIDTFKSSTGNG
+526 WFIVDTFSNSTGGG
-540 GYNSIK
+540 GYESIK

-562 SHWHNDHYGNAINLM
+562 THWHGDHYGNAIKLM

-590 FRYPNGIP
+590 FRYPNGIT
-598 GEWGGMPANVL
+598 GWAGMPATAL
-609 QRVYNEHK
+609 QRIYNEHK
-617 AAAIQYGVPFETA
+617 AAAIQYGVQFETA
-630 PTGNVDFHGAN
+630 PVGNIDFHGAN

-647 DDYWINIHNNGT
+647 SDYWIKVHNNGT

-684 GDAREPMM
+684 GDAREPVM
-692 AGHAWGM
+692 AGFAWDM

-705 MKSHHHSITNIPWKF
+705 MKSHHHSLTNMPWKF
-720 RKVNPKDVVITCNR
+720 KKVKPKDVVITCNQ
-734 RQMVEC
+734 RQIIQT
-740 TRFDYQDTL
+740 TRFDYQDNL
-749 AAMGANLYF
+749 ASMGSNLYF
-758 VTKQYR
+758 VAKQYR
-764 DIHITYKAENN
+764 DIHITYRAENN

-795 MGGSLNTIYVDIN
+795 MSGALNTIYVDPN
-808 TSAEISTGDSGAPLK
+808 TRTDISTGDSGAPLK
-823 YLSDAVRMAHLS
+823 YLSDAVRMAHINN
-835 KSRELRVAIAPG
+835 SREFKITLYPG
-847 DYTKDR
+847 DYTTDKN
-853 DNYNFFRI
+853 NYNFFRV
-861 LDSSMGS
+861 LDGSMGS
-868 LQLIGLKGRVRFVNL
+868 LQLINFKGRVKFVNL
-883 NPSQEVIFPPIYSL
+883 RPTEEVILPPMYIF
-897 GCDQVY
+897 GCNHVV
-903 FEGITFKNSNIDVTD
+903 FEGVTFKNSNIDATQKAVE
-918 RAIAAA
+918 AAGTFYNMEVSCA
-924 SSFFNAEISGSV
+924 NAK
-936 ARFINCK
+936 FINCK
-943 FGFEHEKLIAK
+943 FGFEHERLITKAT
-954 YNADRNFNL
+954 NDRNFNL
-963 ICVDAFF
+963 ICVDAYS
-970 ATVTLNGCTFY
+970 ANVTLDSCTFY
-981 GKAKYGVRSAEGS
+981 GKAKYGVRSTEGAA
-994 NVSITNNIT
+994 VSVIGNTT

-1014 TDGNINVNCVGNRNT
+1014 TDGNINVNGVANRNT

-1049 QNTSRGQIVGSRLS
+1049 QNTTRGQIIGTRLS
-1063 LKYGGPQYFI
+1063 QRYGGPQYYI

-1082 MDHFNIHGNTNMTPS
+1082 VDHFNIHGNTNMTPS

-1110 VKFAVGNSSIN
+1110 VKFAVGNSNVN
-1121 DWVEFANSDALEA
+1121 DWVEFANSD
-1134 AKTSLTSLVNTTK
+1134 
-1147 DTLTQTVNNIKQQ
+1147 TVNSIKTEL
-1160 VANTINSDLVRY
+1160 NNSITTSNDLIISF
-1172 IELQSG
+1172 IESQSG
-1178 YRMWT
+1178 YRIWRD
-1183 NGATFAKGEKFIYQ
+1183 NARFNKGEKFIYN
-1197 GKAYQVVSNNAVN
+1197 GKAYEVVSQTATTTSTTNA
-1210 VSDNNAR
+1210 
-1217 TLSSNSNIIGAV
+1217 NIIM
-1229 INLEGNSVVQY
+1229 INSHNFGVVLDLPDGSRVQY
-1240 FDRDDAH
+1240 FDRNDAH
-1247 LVGELVLLPYI
+1247 SVGELVLLPYI
-1258 ANGYVL
+1258 ATGYVL
-1264 ANGAEVAKS
+1264 ANGAEVEKS
-1273 RYPRLYD
+1273 RYPRLYE
-1280 FAENNGLWTTDTNK
+1280 FAEKNGLWTPNTNK
-1294 RGLFR
+1294 RALFR

-1321 AGDIGK
+1321 AADIGY
-1327 FTTSSA
+1327 FSASVA

-1344 GGQIGIESA
+1344 GGQIGIEGA
-1353 SGAFVKDTDITRGT
+1353 SGAFVKDTEPTRTG
-1367 AQSIELRGSTYGK
+1367 AREQVFDKNYFGK

-1386 SRSSSVYTGGNSIHP
+1386 SRSSRVYTGENHAIHP
-1401 DHINLYPLIK
+1401 DHINLYPLIR

>member
-1 MATLKYLAT
+1 MATLKYLSSL
-10 ERAHLSQ
+10 RADLAH
-17 VPISE
+17 VPIEE
-22 GQFIYTT
+22 GQFIHAT
-29 DTEEVFYDVAH
+29 DTNETYYDVAY
-40 DIRFKTNK
+40 DIRFKTDK
-48 LKIVNTDTERYRLS
+48 LIILDADSDRYRLS
-62 NNDQVS
+62 NNSQASDS
-68 TDLIYYIKESELF
+68 KIYYVTTANAF
-81 YVWTSAWK
+81 YTWS
-89 NVVATTEITRFLGDY
+89 ATTEWVNVVSTSEITKLLGDY
-104 KNVTPTTLVKGEERF
+104 KTITPTTLVKGEERY
-119 APMTIASQVY
+119 APLTIASQVY
-129 TDDGETLEAKV
+129 TDDGETVEAKI
-140 RQISHIASAFDSIVV
+140 RQISHIASAFNSILV

-163 IPVPFERYF
+163 IPVPFEGYF
-172 DQPNMLLV
+172 NHPNMMMV
-180 FIGTLQIYPNR
+180 FIGTAQIYPNR
-191 YSIEGNQ
+191 YSVEGNQ
-198 ITFQEEVEAGRTINF
+198 ITFQEEVDINRTINF
-213 YFIYN
+213 HFIYN
-218 AQAPKL
+218 TQVPKL
-224 ETMNYIDGAY
+224 ETMNAIDGAY
-234 LNKGTVP
+234 INKGTIP

-247 YSHSYTS
+247 YSHSYLT
-254 NDTTS
+254 NDTTA

-267 SLYDKMNALL
+267 SLYDKMAALL
-277 DRGGII
+277 DRGAIV
-283 TRCVTKDDN
+283 TRCTTRDDARTMN
-292 VNMGTT
+292 ST
-298 LPNEYKLLDGNVISV
+298 LATDYRLLDGNIIMVK
-313 RFHANVGNNP
+313 FHADVAANA
-323 TLRVDGKAIPIF
+323 TLKVAGKDIPIF
-335 VGFEPAKAN
+335 VGYDPVKTGD
-344 EIQAGDELYLQYDYI
+344 IIAGDELYLQYD
-359 SERFYVTNGLPYLI
+359 SDSNRFYVTNGLPYLI

-382 LADGE
+382 TQDGE

-392 NTLNY
+392 DTLNY

-402 RLEVF
+402 RIEVF
-407 HNGVRLIQGKNYKF
+407 HDGVRLIKDRNYRF
-421 IAESKSI
+421 NTENKSI
-428 SLVGYTADK
+428 SLIGYTADA
-437 GDVIEIVVYKV
+437 DEVIEITVYKV
-448 ARSRATNNSQ
+448 ARSRATNSNQ
-458 VTVIRPDF
+458 VTVVRPDF
-466 ESLTRSLGEALEE
+466 ETLTRSLGEALEE

-494 IFPMFGPKQVE
+494 IFPMFGPRQME
-505 IPDGPEE
+505 IEDSAEE

-526 WFIIDTFKSSTGNG
+526 WFIIDTFKKSTENG
-540 GYNSIK
+540 GYDSIK
-546 RAMQE
+546 RAMRE

-590 FRYPNGIP
+590 FRYPNGLN
-598 GEWGGMPANVL
+598 GQWGGMPAAIL
-609 QRVYNEHK
+609 QRIYNEHK
-617 AAAIQYGVPFETA
+617 AAAIQYGVPYEIA

-647 DDYWINIHNNGT
+647 NDFWIKKHNDEN
-659 WANGDY
+659 WSLGDY

-684 GDAREPMM
+684 GDAREAVM
-692 AGHAWGM
+692 AGHAWDL

-705 MKSHHHSITNIPWKF
+705 MKSHHHSITNMPWKF
-720 RKVNPKDVVITCNR
+720 KKLKPKDVVITCNR

-740 TRFDYQDTL
+740 TRFDYQDNL

-758 VTKQYR
+758 VTKQYA
-764 DIHITYKAENN
+764 DVHITYRAENN
-775 SVEYNKELTHGYPD
+775 SVEYNKELTHGFPD

-808 TSAEISTGDSGAPLK
+808 TSNTINTGDSGAPLK

-835 KSRELRVAIAPG
+835 KSREFRVAIAPG
-847 DYTKDR
+847 DYTKNK

-868 LQLIGLKGRVRFVNL
+868 LQLIGLKGRVRFINL
-883 NPSQEVIFPPIYSL
+883 NPQEGEVIFPPIYSL

-903 FEGITFKNSNIDVTD
+903 FENITFKNSNIDVTD
-918 RAIAAA
+918 RAIAAT
-924 SSFFNAEISGSV
+924 SSFFNAEVSGSI

-943 FGFEHEKLIAK
+943 FGFEHEKLINK
-954 YNADRNFNL
+954 YTNDRNFNL

-994 NVSITNNIT
+994 NVSITNNTT

-1014 TDGNINVNCVGNRNT
+1014 TDGNINVNGVANRNT

-1049 QNTSRGQIVGSRLS
+1049 QNTTRGQIVGSRLS
-1063 LKYGGPQYFI
+1063 QKYGGPQYFI
-1073 SDGRGGYDS
+1073 SDGAGGYDS
-1082 MDHFNIHGNTNMTPS
+1082 MDHFNIHGNSNMIPK
-1097 FTGQFGYDPRSKK
+1097 FAGQFSYEPRSKK
-1110 VKFAVGNSSIN
+1110 LKFAMNNTSVS
-1121 DWVEFANSDALEA
+1121 DWVELANTDALQA
-1134 AKTSLTSLVNTTK
+1134 TKTELTGTI
-1147 DTLTQTVNNIKQQ
+1147 NNIKTELSGLTTA
-1160 VANTINSDLVRY
+1160 ANTTNSNLVRY
-1172 IELQSG
+1172 IELQTG
-1178 YRMWT
+1178 YRIWT
-1183 NGATFAKGEKFIYQ
+1183 NGAVFAKGEKFIYE

-1240 FDRDDAH
+1240 FDRNDAH

-1258 ANGYVL
+1258 ADGYVL

-1280 FAENNGLWTTDTNK
+1280 FAEKNRLWTTDTNK

-1321 AGDIGK
+1321 ADDIGK
-1327 FTTSSA
+1327 FSASVA

-1344 GGQIGIESA
+1344 NGQIGVEYA
-1353 SGAFVKDTDITRGT
+1353 SGAFVKDTNPTNRGAHMDIF
-1367 AQSIELRGSTYGK
+1367 EKDFFGK

-1386 SRSSSVYTGGNSIHP
+1386 SKSSRVYTGENNAIHP

>member
-22 GQFIYTT
+22 GQFTYTT
-29 DTEEVFYDVAH
+29 DTNEVFYDVAH

-48 LKIVNTDTERYRLS
+48 LKLVDTDTERYRLS

-81 YVWTSAWK
+81 YIWTGAWK

-140 RQISHIASAFDSIVV
+140 RQISHIASAFDSIAV

-218 AQAPKL
+218 AHAPKL

-387 NVFKF
+387 NVFRF

-494 IFPMFGPKQVE
+494 IFPMFGPVQVVDE
-505 IPDGPEE
+505 PAE

-526 WFIIDTFKSSTGNG
+526 WFIVDTFSNSTGGG
-540 GYNSIK
+540 GYESIK
-546 RAMQE
+546 RAMRE
-551 NGIKKFEFLLI
+551 NGINKFEFLLI
-562 SHWHNDHYGNAINLM
+562 THWHGDHYGNAIKLM

-590 FRYPNGIP
+590 FKYPNGIT
-598 GEWGGMPANVL
+598 GWAGMPATAL
-609 QRVYNEHK
+609 QRIYNEHK
-617 AAAIQYGVPFETA
+617 AAAIQYGVQFETA
-630 PTGNVDFHGAN
+630 PVGNIDFHGAN

-647 DDYWINIHNNGT
+647 SDYWIKVHNNGT

-684 GDAREPMM
+684 GDAREPVM
-692 AGHAWGM
+692 AGFAWDM

-705 MKSHHHSITNIPWKF
+705 MKSHHHSLTNMPWKF
-720 RKVNPKDVVITCNR
+720 KKVKPKDVVITCNQ
-734 RQMVEC
+734 RQIIQT
-740 TRFDYQDTL
+740 TRFDYQDNL
-749 AAMGANLYF
+749 ASMGSNLYF
-758 VTKQYR
+758 VAKQYR
-764 DIHITYKAENN
+764 DIHITYRAENN

-795 MGGSLNTIYVDIN
+795 MSGALNTIYVDPN
-808 TSAEISTGDSGAPLK
+808 TRTDISTGDSGAPLK
-823 YLSDAVRMAHLS
+823 YLSDAVRMAHINN
-835 KSRELRVAIAPG
+835 SREFKIALYPG
-847 DYTKDR
+847 DYTTDKN
-853 DNYNFFRI
+853 NYNFFRV
-861 LDSSMGS
+861 LDGSMGS
-868 LQLIGLKGRVRFVNL
+868 LQLINFKGRVKFVNL
-883 NPSQEVIFPPIYSL
+883 RPTEEVILPPMYIF
-897 GCDQVY
+897 GCNHVV
-903 FEGITFKNSNIDVTD
+903 FEGVTFKNSNIDATQKAVE
-918 RAIAAA
+918 AAGTFYNMEVSCA
-924 SSFFNAEISGSV
+924 NAK
-936 ARFINCK
+936 FINCK
-943 FGFEHEKLIAK
+943 FGFEHERLINKAT
-954 YNADRNFNL
+954 NDRNFNL
-963 ICVDAFF
+963 ICVDAYS
-970 ATVTLNGCTFY
+970 ANVTIDSCTFY
-981 GKAKYGVRSAEGS
+981 GKAKYGIRSTESSTVNIIGD
-994 NVSITNNIT
+994 NTVSEN
-1003 VAEGIETVYYA
+1003 IETVYYA
-1014 TDGNINVNCVGNRNT
+1014 TDGDIHVNGTANRNT

-1035 GGQVRFQDVITPSY
+1035 GGQVRFQDVVTPSY
-1049 QNTSRGQIVGSRLS
+1049 QNTTRGQIIGTRLS
-1063 LKYGGPQYFI
+1063 QRYGGPQYYI

-1082 MDHFNIHGNTNMTPS
+1082 VDHFNIHGNTNMTPR

-1110 VKFAVGNSSIN
+1110 VKFAVGNSNVN
-1121 DWVEFANSDALEA
+1121 DWVEFANSDTLEA
-1134 AKTSLTSLVNTTK
+1134 AKTTLTSLVNTTK
-1147 DTLTQTVNNIKQQ
+1147 DTLTQTVNN
-1160 VANTINSDLVRY
+1160 
-1172 IELQSG
+1172 
-1178 YRMWT
+1178 
-1183 NGATFAKGEKFIYQ
+1183 
-1197 GKAYQVVSNNAVN
+1197 
-1210 VSDNNAR
+1210 
-1217 TLSSNSNIIGAV
+1217 TLTTSNSNIAQAKRELTDLINNTAATLRTSIQDSVNTINDVKNKITNNHTAAV
-1229 INLEGNSVVQY
+1229 NSIINWDEYKRGVGNNDIYEWINKSGMNVFTSKRRWIEGDNWCSVPVKDWTNY
-1240 FDRDDAH
+1240 D
-1247 LVGELVLLPYI
+1247 ELVFVMDAERVHTTSIRVPILKKLLSTSY
-1258 ANGYVL
+1258 YVVSVGMPPL
-1264 ANGAEVAKS
+1264 SNYS
-1273 RYPRLYD
+1273 
-1280 FAENNGLWTTDTNK
+1280 GLIRATADGLIVFVPMQKDTNK
-1294 RGLFR
+1294 WNHNCALTTNTKLSIFR
-1299 KSGSDKFFLPDYRYV
+1299 
-1314 YLKADVD
+1314 
-1321 AGDIGK
+1321 
-1327 FTTSSA
+1327 
-1333 PRITG
+1333 
-1338 EMEIRA
+1338 
-1344 GGQIGIESA
+1344 
-1353 SGAFVKDTDITRGT
+1353 
-1367 AQSIELRGSTYGK
+1367 
-1380 KLKFDA
+1380 
-1386 SRSSSVYTGGNSIHP
+1386 SVF
-1401 DHINLYPLIK
+1401 NLYDIYGIK
-1411 Y
+1411 YNM

>member
-218 AQAPKL
+218 AHAPKL

-387 NVFKF
+387 NVFRF

-407 HNGVRLIQGKNYKF
+407 HNGVRLIQGKNYQF

-458 VTVIRPDF
+458 VTITRPDF
-466 ESLTRSLGEALEE
+466 ESLTRSLGETIED
-479 VKAKTSELKNKSLDV
+479 LKRRSQVAQAKSLDV
-494 IFPMFGPKQVE
+494 IFPKFGPRQEGDPDKQD
-505 IPDGPEE
+505 IGDCTI
-512 DVGECAFVG
+512 VGV
-521 IDKKY
+521 DKKY
-526 WFIIDTFKSSTGNG
+526 WFIIDCFNSSIGDG
-540 GYNSIK
+540 GINSIK
-546 RAMQE
+546 ATMRE
-551 NGIKKFEFLLI
+551 NNITKFEFLLI
-562 SHWHNDHYGNAINLM
+562 THWHKDHYGNAIRLM
-577 RDGLVGKVYVQDV
+577 NEKLVEKVYVQDV
-590 FRYPNGIP
+590 SKYPNGIP
-598 GEWGGMPANVL
+598 GTFGMPAQSL
-609 QRVYNEHK
+609 KDMYNSHK
-617 AAAIQYGVPFETA
+617 TVADRNAIRMTPA
-630 PTGNVDFHGAN
+630 PTGEEDFHGASLVFYN
-641 LYFHNN
+641 NAEDDIRLHNA
-647 DDYWINIHNNGT
+647 DWVS
-659 WANGDY
+659 GDY
-665 NNTSIG
+665 NNTCIG
-671 LLVSYIGRNYLTQ
+671 LTVSYIGRNFVTQ
-684 GDAREPMM
+684 ADGGLAMMNRFAPMLP
-692 AGHAWGM
+692 A
-699 PTNIDL
+699 NVDL
-705 MKSHHHSITNIPWKF
+705 LKSNHHSITNMPWSFK
-720 RKVNPKDVVITCNR
+720 KLNPTDAVVTANRYQITSDA
-734 RQMVEC
+734 Q
-740 TRFDYQDTL
+740 RFNYQSNLFD
-749 AAMGANLYF
+749 MGANVYLLGN
-758 VTKQYR
+758 QSE
-764 DIHITYKAENN
+764 DIHITYKADNDSVSYNN
-775 SVEYNKELTHGYPD
+775 KLTRAYPD
-789 LCAQTT
+789 NVAYQLTEANGQIFV
-795 MGGSLNTIYVDIN
+795 NKDY
-808 TSAEISTGDSGAPLK
+808 TGDVFTGDKATPVK
-823 YLSDAVRMAHLS
+823 YLSDAVRLAHMDYM
-835 KSRELRVAIAPG
+835 KEIVINIAPG
-847 DYTKDR
+847 NYVDDTR
-853 DNYNFFRI
+853 NYNFVNPGYNIPQR
-861 LDSSMGS
+861 
-868 LQLIGLKGRVRFVNL
+868 LQFIGLKGKVRVINGGTEPVL
-883 NPSQEVIFPPIYSL
+883 LPAIYISNS
-897 GCDQVY
+897 DQVV
-903 FEGITFKNSNIDVTD
+903 FENITFDIGALSDQYIRDISAFSNIE
-918 RAIAAA
+918 II
-924 SSFFNAEISGSV
+924 NATAKFIKC
-936 ARFINCK
+936 RFINMNSK
-943 FGFEHEKLIAK
+943 LADKINANNGFSFFHI
-954 YNADRNFNL
+954 
-963 ICVDAFF
+963 DAFT
-970 ATVTLNGCTFY
+970 ANVQLENCTY
-981 GKAKYGVRSAEGS
+981 SGKATHAIRSAEGS
-994 NVSITNNIT
+994 CVNVTGANNVVDANIP
-1003 VAEGIETVYYA
+1003 TVYYA
-1014 TDGNINVNCVGNRNT
+1014 TDGDIYVNGTVNKNT
-1029 SNETTG
+1029 ANETG
-1035 GGQVRFQDVITPSY
+1035 GGGTVRFQEVGTNVW
-1049 QNTSRGQIVGSRLS
+1049 QTGTTRGQIIGTRLS
-1063 LKYGGPQYFI
+1063 QRYGGPQYYI

-1082 MDHFNIHGNTNMTPS
+1082 VDHFNIHGNTNMTPS

-1110 VKFAVGNSSIN
+1110 VKFAVGNSNIN
-1121 DWVEFANSDALEA
+1121 DWVEFANSETLDA

-1147 DTLTQTVNNIKQQ
+1147 DTLTQTVNSALATLNS
-1160 VANTINSDLVRY
+1160 ANSNLVRY
-1172 IELQSG
+1172 IELQTG

-1183 NGATFAKGEKFIYQ
+1183 NGAVFTKGEKFIHE
-1197 GKAYQVVSNNAVN
+1197 GKAYQVVSDNAVN
-1210 VSDNNAR
+1210 VSDNNAG
-1217 TLSSNSNIIGAV
+1217 TLRSNSNIIGAV

-1280 FAENNGLWTTDTNK
+1280 FAEKNGLWTTDTNK

-1327 FTTSSA
+1327 FAASSA

-1338 EMEIRA
+1338 EMAIRTD
-1344 GGQIGIESA
+1344 GVLGIEYA
-1353 SGAFVKDTDITRGT
+1353 SGAFVKDTELTDGS
-1367 AQSIELRGSTYGK
+1367 AQTLNLRRNYGK

-1386 SRSSSVYTGGNSIHP
+1386 SRSSSVYSGGNSIHP

>member
-1 MATLKYLAT
+1 
-10 ERAHLSQ
+10 
-17 VPISE
+17 
-22 GQFIYTT
+22 
-29 DTEEVFYDVAH
+29 
-40 DIRFKTNK
+40 
-48 LKIVNTDTERYRLS
+48 
-62 NNDQVS
+62 
-68 TDLIYYIKESELF
+68 
-81 YVWTSAWK
+81 
-89 NVVATTEITRFLGDY
+89 
-104 KNVTPTTLVKGEERF
+104 
-119 APMTIASQVY
+119 
-129 TDDGETLEAKV
+129 
-140 RQISHIASAFDSIVV
+140 
-155 TKKGKTFD
+155 
-163 IPVPFERYF
+163 
-172 DQPNMLLV
+172 
-180 FIGTLQIYPNR
+180 
-191 YSIEGNQ
+191 
-198 ITFQEEVEAGRTINF
+198 
-213 YFIYN
+213 
-218 AQAPKL
+218 
-224 ETMNYIDGAY
+224 
-234 LNKGTVP
+234 
-241 IDRMQK
+241 MQK

-283 TRCVTKDDN
+283 TRCVTKDDT
-292 VNMGTT
+292 VNMNTT

-387 NVFKF
+387 NVFRF

-479 VKAKTSELKNKSLDV
+479 VKAKTSELKNKTLDV
-494 IFPMFGPKQVE
+494 IFPMFGPVQVVDE
-505 IPDGPEE
+505 PAE

-526 WFIIDTFKSSTGNG
+526 WFIVDTFSNSTGGG
-540 GYNSIK
+540 GYGSIK
-546 RAMQE
+546 RAMRE
-551 NGIKKFEFLLI
+551 NGINKFEFLLI
-562 SHWHNDHYGNAINLM
+562 THWHGDHYGNAIKLM

-590 FRYPNGIP
+590 FKYPNGIT
-598 GEWGGMPANVL
+598 GWAGMPATAL

-617 AAAIQYGVPFETA
+617 ATAIQYGVQFETA

-647 DDYWINIHNNGT
+647 NDYWIKVHNNGT

-684 GDAREPMM
+684 GDAREPVM
-692 AGHAWGM
+692 AGFAWDM

-705 MKSHHHSITNIPWKF
+705 MKSHHHSLTNMPWKF
-720 RKVNPKDVVITCNR
+720 KKVKPKDVVITCNQ
-734 RQMVEC
+734 RQIIQT
-740 TRFDYQDTL
+740 TRFDYQDNL
-749 AAMGANLYF
+749 ASMGSNIYF
-758 VTKQYR
+758 LTKQYR
-764 DIHITYKAENN
+764 DIHITYRAENN

-795 MGGSLNTIYVDIN
+795 MSGALNTIYVDPN
-808 TSAEISTGDSGAPLK
+808 TRTDISTGDSGAPLK
-823 YLSDAVRMAHLS
+823 YLSDAVRMAHINN
-835 KSRELRVAIAPG
+835 SREFKIALYPG
-847 DYTKDR
+847 DYTTDKN
-853 DNYNFFRI
+853 NYNFFRV
-861 LDSSMGS
+861 LDGSMGS
-868 LQLIGLKGRVRFVNL
+868 LQLINFKGRVKFVNL
-883 NPSQEVIFPPIYSL
+883 RPTEEVILPPMYIF
-897 GCDQVY
+897 GCNHVV
-903 FEGITFKNSNIDVTD
+903 FEGVTFKNSNIDATQKAVE
-918 RAIAAA
+918 AAGTFYNMEVSCA
-924 SSFFNAEISGSV
+924 NAK
-936 ARFINCK
+936 FINCK
-943 FGFEHEKLIAK
+943 FGFEHERLITKAT
-954 YNADRNFNL
+954 NDRNFNL
-963 ICVDAFF
+963 ICVDAYS
-970 ATVTLNGCTFY
+970 ANVTLDSCTFY
-981 GKAKYGVRSAEGS
+981 GKAKYGVRSTESSTVNIIGD
-994 NVSITNNIT
+994 NTVSEN
-1003 VAEGIETVYYA
+1003 IETVYYA
-1014 TDGNINVNCVGNRNT
+1014 TDGDIHVNGTANRNT

-1049 QNTSRGQIVGSRLS
+1049 QNTSRGQIIGTRLS
-1063 LKYGGPQYFI
+1063 QRYGGPQYYI

-1082 MDHFNIHGNTNMTPS
+1082 VDHFNIHGNTNMTPR

-1110 VKFAVGNSSIN
+1110 VKFAVGNSNIN
-1121 DWVEFANSDALEA
+1121 DWVEFANSDALES
-1134 AKTSLTSLVNTTK
+1134 AKTSLTSLVN
-1147 DTLTQTVNNIKQQ
+1147 NM
-1160 VANTINSDLVRY
+1160 NSNLVRY
-1172 IELQSG
+1172 IELQTG

-1183 NGATFAKGEKFIYQ
+1183 NGAVFAKGEKFIHE

-1210 VSDNNAR
+1210 VSDNNAS
-1217 TLSSNSNIIGAV
+1217 TLRSNSNIIGAI

-1247 LVGELVLLPYI
+1247 LVGELVLLPYK
-1258 ANGYVL
+1258 ANGYVV
-1264 ANGAEVAKS
+1264 ADGAEVAKS

-1280 FAENNGLWTTDTNK
+1280 FVEKNGLWTTDTNK

-1321 AGDIGK
+1321 TNDIGK
-1327 FTTSSA
+1327 FSASVA

-1344 GGQIGIESA
+1344 GGQIGIEGA
-1353 SGAFVKDTDITRGT
+1353 SGAFVKDTEPTRIG
-1367 AQSIELRGSTYGK
+1367 AHEQVFDKNYFGK

-1386 SRSSSVYTGGNSIHP
+1386 SISSRVYTGENHAIHP

>member
-387 NVFKF
+387 NVFRF
-392 NTLNY
+392 DTLNY

-466 ESLTRSLGEALEE
+466 ESLTRSLGDALEE

-494 IFPMFGPKQVE
+494 IFPMFGPVQVVDE
-505 IPDGPEE
+505 PAE

-526 WFIIDTFKSSTGNG
+526 WFIVDTFSNSTGGG
-540 GYNSIK
+540 GYESIK
-546 RAMQE
+546 RAMRE
-551 NGIKKFEFLLI
+551 NGINKFEFLLI
-562 SHWHNDHYGNAINLM
+562 THWHGDHYGNAIKLM

-590 FRYPNGIP
+590 FRYPNGIT
-598 GEWGGMPANVL
+598 GWAGMPATAL
-609 QRVYNEHK
+609 QRIYNEHK
-617 AAAIQYGVPFETA
+617 AAAIQYGVQFETA

-647 DDYWINIHNNGT
+647 DDYWIKIHNNGS

-684 GDAREPMM
+684 GDAREPVM
-692 AGHAWGM
+692 AGFAWDM

-705 MKSHHHSITNIPWKF
+705 MKSHHHSLTNMPWKF
-720 RKVNPKDVVITCNR
+720 KKVKPKDVVITCNK
-734 RQMVEC
+734 RQIIQT
-740 TRFDYQDTL
+740 TRFDYQDNL
-749 AAMGANLYF
+749 ASMGSNIYF
-758 VTKQYR
+758 LTKQYR
-764 DIHITYKAENN
+764 DIHITYRAENN

-795 MGGSLNTIYVDIN
+795 MSGALNTIYVDPN
-808 TSAEISTGDSGAPLK
+808 TRTDISTGDSGAPLK
-823 YLSDAVRMAHLS
+823 YLSDAVRMAHINN
-835 KSRELRVAIAPG
+835 SREFKIALYPG
-847 DYTKDR
+847 DYTTDKN
-853 DNYNFFRI
+853 NYNFFRV
-861 LDSSMGS
+861 LDGSMGS
-868 LQLIGLKGRVRFVNL
+868 LQLINFKGRVKFVNL
-883 NPSQEVIFPPIYSL
+883 RPTEEVILPPMYIF
-897 GCDQVY
+897 GCNHVV
-903 FEGITFKNSNIDVTD
+903 FEGVTFKNSNIDATQKAVE
-918 RAIAAA
+918 AAGTFYNMEVSCA
-924 SSFFNAEISGSV
+924 NAK
-936 ARFINCK
+936 FINCK
-943 FGFEHEKLIAK
+943 FGFEHERLINKAT
-954 YNADRNFNL
+954 NDRNFNL
-963 ICVDAFF
+963 ICVDAYS
-970 ATVTLNGCTFY
+970 ANVTIDSCTFY
-981 GKAKYGVRSAEGS
+981 GKAKYGIRSTESSTVNIIGD
-994 NVSITNNIT
+994 NTVSEN
-1003 VAEGIETVYYA
+1003 IETVYYA
-1014 TDGNINVNCVGNRNT
+1014 TDGDIHVNGTANRNT

-1035 GGQVRFQDVITPSY
+1035 GGQVRFQDVVTPSY
-1049 QNTSRGQIVGSRLS
+1049 QNTTRGQIIGTRLS
-1063 LKYGGPQYFI
+1063 QRYGGPQYYI

-1082 MDHFNIHGNTNMTPS
+1082 VDHFNIHGNTNMTPS

-1110 VKFAVGNSSIN
+1110 VKFAVGNSNIN

-1247 LVGELVLLPYI
+1247 LVGELVLLPYK
-1258 ANGYVL
+1258 ANGYVV
-1264 ANGAEVAKS
+1264 ADGAEVAKS

-1321 AGDIGK
+1321 AGDIGN
-1327 FTTSSA
+1327 FSASSA

-1338 EMEIRA
+1338 EMAIRSD
-1344 GGQIGIESA
+1344 GIVGVESA

-1367 AQSIELRGSTYGK
+1367 AQSIELRGSIYGK

-1386 SRSSSVYTGGNSIHP
+1386 SKSSSVYSGGNSIHP

>member
-22 GQFIYTT
+22 GQFTYTT
-29 DTEEVFYDVAH
+29 DTNEVFYDVAH

-48 LKIVNTDTERYRLS
+48 LKIVDTDTERYRLS

-81 YVWTSAWK
+81 YIWTGAWK

-387 NVFKF
+387 NVFRF

-421 IAESKSI
+421 ISESKSI

-494 IFPMFGPKQVE
+494 IFPMFGPVQVVDE
-505 IPDGPEE
+505 PAE

-526 WFIIDTFKSSTGNG
+526 WFIVDTFSNSTGGG
-540 GYNSIK
+540 GYESIK
-546 RAMQE
+546 RAMRE
-551 NGIKKFEFLLI
+551 NGINKFEFLLI
-562 SHWHNDHYGNAINLM
+562 THWHGDHYGNAIKLM

-590 FRYPNGIP
+590 FRYPNGIT
-598 GEWGGMPANVL
+598 GWAGMPATAL
-609 QRVYNEHK
+609 QRIYNEHK
-617 AAAIQYGVPFETA
+617 AAAIQYGVQFETA

-647 DDYWINIHNNGT
+647 DDYWIKIHNNGS

-684 GDAREPMM
+684 GDAREPVM
-692 AGHAWGM
+692 AGFAWGM

-705 MKSHHHSITNIPWKF
+705 MKSHHHSLTNMPWKF
-720 RKVNPKDVVITCNR
+720 KKVKPKDVVITCNQ
-734 RQMVEC
+734 RQIIQT
-740 TRFDYQDTL
+740 TRFDYQDNL
-749 AAMGANLYF
+749 ASMGSNIYF
-758 VTKQYR
+758 LTKQYR
-764 DIHITYKAENN
+764 DIHITYRAENN

-789 LCAQTT
+789 LCAQST
-795 MGGSLNTIYVDIN
+795 MSGAMNTIYVDPN
-808 TSAEISTGDSGAPLK
+808 TRTDISTGDSGAPLK
-823 YLSDAVRMAHLS
+823 YLSDAVRMAHINN
-835 KSRELRVAIAPG
+835 SREFKIALYPG
-847 DYTKDR
+847 DYTTDKN
-853 DNYNFFRI
+853 NYNFFRV
-861 LDSSMGS
+861 LDGSMGS
-868 LQLIGLKGRVRFVNL
+868 LQLINFKGRVKFVNL
-883 NPSQEVIFPPIYSL
+883 RPTEEVILPPMYIF
-897 GCDQVY
+897 GCNHVV
-903 FEGITFKNSNIDVTD
+903 FEGVTFKNSNIDATQKAVE
-918 RAIAAA
+918 AAGTFYNMEVSCA
-924 SSFFNAEISGSV
+924 NAK
-936 ARFINCK
+936 FINCK
-943 FGFEHEKLIAK
+943 FGFEHERLINKAT
-954 YNADRNFNL
+954 NDRNFNL
-963 ICVDAFF
+963 ICVDAYS
-970 ATVTLNGCTFY
+970 ANVTIDSCTFY
-981 GKAKYGVRSAEGS
+981 GKAKYGIRSTESSTVNIIG
-994 NVSITNNIT
+994 NNTVSEN
-1003 VAEGIETVYYA
+1003 IETVYYA
-1014 TDGNINVNCVGNRNT
+1014 TDGDIHVNGTANRNT

-1049 QNTSRGQIVGSRLS
+1049 QNTSRGQIIGTRLS
-1063 LKYGGPQYFI
+1063 QRYGGPQYYI

-1082 MDHFNIHGNTNMTPS
+1082 VDHFNIHGNTNMTPS

-1110 VKFAVGNSSIN
+1110 VKFAVGNSNVN
-1121 DWVEFANSDALEA
+1121 DWVEFANSDTVEA

-1147 DTLTQTVNNIKQQ
+1147 DTLTQTVNTTLTTNNNNIAQAKREL
-1160 VANTINSDLVRY
+1160 TDLINSTAATLRNSINDSVNKINEVKNAIAASNTAACNSIVDFDAYKRNVGNNDIY
-1172 IELQSG
+1172 TWINKSG
-1178 YRMWT
+1178 M
-1183 NGATFAKGEKFIYQ
+1183 
-1197 GKAYQVVSNNAVN
+1197 N
-1210 VSDNNAR
+1210 VFTDKR
-1217 TLSSNSNIIGAV
+1217 KWR
-1229 INLEGNSVVQY
+1229 EGNNWCSVPVYDWTQY
-1240 FDRDDAH
+1240 D
-1247 LVGELVLLPYI
+1247 ELVFVLDADRVFVTSIRVPILKKLLSTSYYP
-1258 ANGYVL
+1258 
-1264 ANGAEVAKS
+1264 VAIGMPPLNNLSGLS
-1273 RYPRLYD
+1273 RTNSD
-1280 FAENNGLWTTDTNK
+1280 GLINFMPMQKDTNK
-1294 RGLFR
+1294 WNHSFGLTTNT
-1299 KSGSDKFFLPDYRYV
+1299 KFSFY
-1314 YLKADVD
+1314 
-1321 AGDIGK
+1321 
-1327 FTTSSA
+1327 
-1333 PRITG
+1333 
-1338 EMEIRA
+1338 
-1344 GGQIGIESA
+1344 
-1353 SGAFVKDTDITRGT
+1353 
-1367 AQSIELRGSTYGK
+1367 
-1380 KLKFDA
+1380 
-1386 SRSSSVYTGGNSIHP
+1386 NSYF
-1401 DHINLYPLIK
+1401 NLYDIYGVK
-1411 Y
+1411 YGR

>member
-68 TDLIYYIKESELF
+68 TDLIYYIKEPELF

-191 YSIEGNQ
+191 YSIEANQ

-213 YFIYN
+213 YFVYN
-218 AQAPKL
+218 AHAPKL

-234 LNKGTVP
+234 INKGTVP

-247 YSHSYTS
+247 YSHSYTT
-254 NDTTS
+254 NDATS

-267 SLYDKMNALL
+267 GLYDKMNALL

-283 TRCVTKDDN
+283 TKCVTKDDN
-292 VNMGTT
+292 TT
-298 LPNEYKLLDGNVISV
+298 MNTSLPNEYKLLDGNVISV
-313 RFHANVGNNP
+313 RFHANVGNHA
-323 TLRVDGKAIPIF
+323 TLRVDGKNIPIF
-335 VGFEPAKAN
+335 IGYDPVKTGD
-344 EIQAGDELYLQYDYI
+344 IHAGDELYLQYDYLT
-359 SERFYVTNGLPYLI
+359 ERFYVTNGLPYLI

-382 LADGE
+382 VADGE
-387 NVFKF
+387 NTFTF
-392 NTLNY
+392 NALNY

-407 HNGVRLIQGKNYKF
+407 HNGVRLIQGKNYQF

-494 IFPMFGPKQVE
+494 IFPMFGPRQME
-505 IPDGPEE
+505 IENSAEE

-526 WFIIDTFKSSTGNG
+526 WFIIDTFKKSTENG
-540 GYNSIK
+540 GYDSIK
-546 RAMQE
+546 RAMRE
-551 NGIKKFEFLLI
+551 NGIKKFEFLII

-590 FRYPNGIP
+590 FRYPNGIN
-598 GEWGGMPANVL
+598 GQWGGMPAAVL

-647 DDYWINIHNNGT
+647 NDFWIKKHNDEN
-659 WANGDY
+659 WSLGDY

-684 GDAREPMM
+684 GDARDPVM
-692 AGHAWGM
+692 AGHAWDM

-705 MKSHHHSITNIPWKF
+705 MKSHHHSITNMPWKF
-720 RKVNPKDVVITCNR
+720 KKLKPKDVVITCNR
-734 RQMVEC
+734 RQMAEC
-740 TRFDYQDTL
+740 TRFDYQDNL

-758 VTKQYR
+758 VTKQYA
-764 DIHITYKAENN
+764 DVHITYRAENN
-775 SVEYNKELTHGYPD
+775 SVVYNKELTHGFPD

-795 MGGSLNTIYVDIN
+795 MGGSLNTIYVNIN
-808 TSAEISTGDSGAPLK
+808 TSNTINTGDSGAPLK

-847 DYTKDR
+847 DYTKNK

-861 LDSSMGS
+861 MDSSMGS

-883 NPSQEVIFPPIYSL
+883 NPQEGEVIFPPIYSL

-903 FEGITFKNSNIDVTD
+903 FENITFKNSNIDVTD

-924 SSFFNAEISGSV
+924 SSFFNAEVSGSI

-954 YNADRNFNL
+954 YDADRNFNL

-994 NVSITNNIT
+994 NVSITNNTT
-1003 VAEGIETVYYA
+1003 VDEGIETVYYA
-1014 TDGNINVNCVGNRNT
+1014 TDGNINVNGVANRNT

-1035 GGQVRFQDVITPSY
+1035 GGQVRFQDVITPRY
-1049 QNTSRGQIVGSRLS
+1049 QNTSRGQIIGSRLS

-1110 VKFAVGNSSIN
+1110 VKFAVGNSNVN
-1121 DWVEFANSDALEA
+1121 DWVEFANSDTVEA
-1134 AKTSLTSLVNTTK
+1134 AKTSLTSLVN
-1147 DTLTQTVNNIKQQ
+1147 NM
-1160 VANTINSDLVRY
+1160 NSNLVRY
-1172 IELQSG
+1172 IELQTG

-1183 NGATFAKGEKFIYQ
+1183 NGAVFAKGEKFIHE
-1197 GKAYQVVSNNAVN
+1197 GKAYQVVSDNAVN
-1210 VSDNNAR
+1210 VSDNNAS
-1217 TLSSNSNIIGAV
+1217 TLRSNSNIIGAI

-1280 FAENNGLWTTDTNK
+1280 FAEKNGLWTTDTNK

-1321 AGDIGK
+1321 TNDIGK
-1327 FTTSSA
+1327 FSA
-1333 PRITG
+1333 SVAPMITG
-1338 EMEIRA
+1338 EMEIRS
-1344 GGQIGIESA
+1344 GGQIGIEGA
-1353 SGAFVKDTDITRGT
+1353 SGAFVKDTEPTRAG
-1367 AQSIELRGSTYGK
+1367 AREQIFDKNYFGK

-1386 SRSSSVYTGGNSIHP
+1386 SRSSRVYTGENHAIHP

>member
-10 ERAHLSQ
+10 ERAHLAQ

-22 GQFIYTT
+22 GQFTYTT
-29 DTEEVFYDVAH
+29 DTNEVFYDVAH

-48 LKIVNTDTERYRLS
+48 LKLVDTDTERYRLS

-81 YVWTSAWK
+81 YIWTGAWK

-104 KNVTPTTLVKGEERF
+104 KNVTPTTLVKGEERY

-218 AQAPKL
+218 AHAPKL

-234 LNKGTVP
+234 INKGTVP

-313 RFHANVGNNP
+313 HFHANVGNNP

-359 SERFYVTNGLPYLI
+359 TERFYVTNGLPYLI

-387 NVFKF
+387 NVFRF

-407 HNGVRLIQGKNYKF
+407 HNGVRLIQGKNYQF

-458 VTVIRPDF
+458 VTIVRPDF
-466 ESLTRSLGEALEE
+466 ESLTRSLGDALEDL
-479 VKAKTSELKNKSLDV
+479 KRRSESVQSKSLDV
-494 IFPMFGPKQVE
+494 IFPKFGPRQEGDPDKQD
-505 IPDGPEE
+505 IGDCTI
-512 DVGECAFVG
+512 VGV
-521 IDKKY
+521 DKKH
-526 WFIIDTFKSSTGNG
+526 WFIIDCFNSSIGDG
-540 GYNSIK
+540 GINSIK
-546 RAMQE
+546 ATMQE
-551 NGIKKFEFLLI
+551 NNITKFEFLLI
-562 SHWHNDHYGNAINLM
+562 THWHKDHYGNAIKLM
-577 RDGLVGKVYVQDV
+577 KEKLVEKVYVQDV
-590 FRYPNGIP
+590 TKYPNGIP
-598 GEWGGMPANVL
+598 GTFGMPAQSL
-609 QRVYNEHK
+609 RDMYSSHK
-617 AAAIQYGVPFETA
+617 TVADQNGIRMTPA
-630 PTGNVDFHGAN
+630 PTGEEDFHGAKLVFYN
-641 LYFHNN
+641 NAEDDIRLHNA
-647 DDYWINIHNNGT
+647 DWVS
-659 WANGDY
+659 GDY
-665 NNTSIG
+665 NNTCIG
-671 LLVSYIGRNYLTQ
+671 LTISYIGRNFVTQ
-684 GDAREPMM
+684 ADGGLAMMNRFAPMLP
-692 AGHAWGM
+692 A
-699 PTNIDL
+699 NVDL
-705 MKSHHHSITNIPWKF
+705 LKSNHHSITNMPWSFK
-720 RKVNPKDVVITCNR
+720 KVNPTDAVVTANR
-734 RQMVEC
+734 YQMASDAQ
-740 TRFDYQDTL
+740 RFNYQSNLFD
-749 AAMGANLYF
+749 MGANVYLLGN
-758 VTKQYR
+758 QSEN
-764 DIHITYKAENN
+764 IHIIYKADNDSVSYNN
-775 SVEYNKELTHGYPD
+775 KLTRAYPD
-789 LCAQTT
+789 NVAYQLTEANAQIFVNKDYT
-795 MGGSLNTIYVDIN
+795 GD
-808 TSAEISTGDSGAPLK
+808 ISTGDKATPVK
-823 YLSDAVRMAHLS
+823 YLSDAVRLAHTDYMKEIVIS
-835 KSRELRVAIAPG
+835 VAPG
-847 DYTKDR
+847 NYIDDAR
-853 DNYNFFRI
+853 NYNFVNPGYNIPQR
-861 LDSSMGS
+861 
-868 LQLIGLKGRVRFVNL
+868 LQFIGLKGKVRVINGGTQTVLLPATYITN
-883 NPSQEVIFPPIYSL
+883 S
-897 GCDQVY
+897 DQVV
-903 FEGITFKNSNIDVTD
+903 FENITFDIGALSDTYIRDIGQFSNIE
-918 RAIAAA
+918 II
-924 SSFFNAEISGSV
+924 NATAKFINC
-936 ARFINCK
+936 RFINMNSK
-943 FGFEHEKLIAK
+943 LADKINANNGF
-954 YNADRNFNL
+954 NF
-963 ICVDAFF
+963 IHVDAF
-970 ATVTLNGCTFY
+970 TSNVQLQNCTY
-981 GKAKYGVRSAEGS
+981 SGKATYAIRSAEGS
-994 NVSITNNIT
+994 CVNVTGANNVVDVNIP
-1003 VAEGIETVYYA
+1003 TVYYA
-1014 TDGNINVNCVGNRNT
+1014 TDGDIYVNGTVNKNT
-1029 SNETTG
+1029 ANETG
-1035 GGQVRFQDVITPSY
+1035 GGGTVRFQEVGTNVW
-1049 QNTSRGQIVGSRLS
+1049 QTNTTRGQIIGTRLS
-1063 LKYGGPQYFI
+1063 QRYGGPQYYI
-1073 SDGRGGYDS
+1073 SDGRGGYDA

-1110 VKFAVGNSSIN
+1110 VKFAVGNSNIN
-1121 DWVEFANSDALEA
+1121 DWVEFANSDTIEA
-1134 AKTSLTSLVNTTK
+1134 TKTSLTSLVNTTK
-1147 DTLTQTVNNIKQQ
+1147 DTLTQTVNNALST
-1160 VANTINSDLVRY
+1160 VNSVNSNLVRY
-1172 IELQSG
+1172 IELQTG

-1197 GKAYQVVSNNAVN
+1197 GKAYQVVSNNAVTAN
-1210 VSDNNAR
+1210 DNNAR

-1247 LVGELVLLPYI
+1247 LVGELVLLPYK

-1264 ANGAEVAKS
+1264 ADGAEVAKS

-1327 FTTSSA
+1327 FAASSA

-1338 EMEIRA
+1338 EMAIRSD
-1344 GGQIGIESA
+1344 GIVGIESA
-1353 SGAFVKDTDITRGT
+1353 SGAFVKDTDLTKG
-1367 AQSIELRGSTYGK
+1367 AAYSMELRANFGK

-1386 SRSSSVYTGGNSIHP
+1386 SRSSGVYSSGGNSIHP

>member
-10 ERAHLSQ
+10 ERAHLAQ

-22 GQFIYTT
+22 GQFTYTT
-29 DTEEVFYDVAH
+29 DTNEVFYDVAH

-48 LKIVNTDTERYRLS
+48 LKLVDTDTERYRLS

-81 YVWTSAWK
+81 YVWTGAWK

-104 KNVTPTTLVKGEERF
+104 KNVTPTTLVKGEERY

-140 RQISHIASAFDSIVV
+140 RQISHIASAFDSIAV

-234 LNKGTVP
+234 LNKGTIP

-387 NVFKF
+387 NVFRF

-407 HNGVRLIQGKNYKF
+407 HNGVRLIQGKNYQF
-421 IAESKSI
+421 ISESKSI

-458 VTVIRPDF
+458 VTITRPDF
-466 ESLTRSLGEALEE
+466 ESLTRSLGEVLEE

-494 IFPMFGPKQVE
+494 IFPMFGPQTPGLSE
-505 IPDGPEE
+505 ATEN
-512 DVGECAFVG
+512 VGESIFVG
-521 IDKKY
+521 VDKKY
-526 WFIIDTFKSSTGNG
+526 WFIIDTYMKTPDNG
-540 GYNSIK
+540 GYESIK
-546 RAMQE
+546 RAMRE

-562 SHWHNDHYGNAINLM
+562 SHWHGDHYGNAINM
-577 RDGLVGKVYVQDV
+577 INEGLVEKVYVQDV

-598 GEWGGMPANVL
+598 GMYGMPATAL

-617 AAAIQYGVPFETA
+617 AAALAKGITFEAA
-630 PTGNVDFHGAN
+630 PVGNIDFHGAN

-647 DDYWINIHNNGT
+647 NDYWISVHNNGT
-659 WANGDY
+659 WANQDY

-671 LLVSYIGRNYLTQ
+671 LLVSYIGRKFLTQ
-684 GDAREPMM
+684 GDGREPLM
-692 AGHAWGM
+692 AGHAWDM
-699 PTNIDL
+699 PTNVDL
-705 MKSHHHSITNIPWKF
+705 MKSHHHSITNMPWKF
-720 RKVNPKDVVITCNR
+720 KKVNPKDVVITCNK

-740 TRFDYQDTL
+740 TRFDYQENL
-749 AAMGANLYF
+749 ASMGSNMYF
-758 VTKQYR
+758 LVNQYN
-764 DIHITYKAENN
+764 DIHITYRAENN

-789 LCAQTT
+789 RCAQTS
-795 MGGSLNTIYVDIN
+795 MGGSLNTIYVNKN
-808 TSAEISTGDSGAPLK
+808 TRAEIKTGDSGAPIDN
-823 YLSDAVRMAHLS
+823 LSDAIRMAHLNQ
-835 KSRELRVAIAPG
+835 SRELRIAIYPG
-847 DYTKDR
+847 DYTTSR
-853 DNYNFFRI
+853 DNYNFLRI
-861 LDSSMGS
+861 LDGSMGS
-868 LQLIGLKGRVRFVNL
+868 LQLIGLKGRVRIVNL
-883 NPSQEVIFPPIYSL
+883 NPTEGEVILPPVYMF
-897 GCDQVY
+897 GCDQVV
-903 FEGITFKNSNIDVTD
+903 FEDITFKNSNIDVTEK
-918 RAIAAA
+918 AIAA
-924 SSFFNAEISGSV
+924 SSAFYNVEVSNGD
-936 ARFINCK
+936 ARFFRCK
-943 FGFEHEKLIAK
+943 FGFDHERIVNKF
-954 YNADRNFNL
+954 NTDRNFSP
-963 ICVDAFF
+963 ICIDAWNAR
-970 ATVTLNGCTFY
+970 ATVNSPTFY
-981 GKAKYGVRSAEGS
+981 GKARYGVRSAEGS
-994 NVSITNNIT
+994 IVTFTGNGTVSD
-1003 VAEGIETVYYA
+1003 GIETVYYA
-1014 TDGNINVNCVGNRNT
+1014 TEGNINVNGILSRNT
-1029 SNETTG
+1029 ANETTG
-1035 GGQVRFQDVITPSY
+1035 GGQVRFQDVVTPSY
-1049 QNTSRGQIVGSRLS
+1049 QNTTRGQIIGTRLS
-1063 LKYGGPQYFI
+1063 QRYGGPQYYI

-1082 MDHFNIHGNTNMTPS
+1082 VDHFNIHGNTNMTPS

-1110 VKFAVGNSSIN
+1110 VKFAVGNSNIN

-1197 GKAYQVVSNNAVN
+1197 GKAYQVVSNNAVTVN
-1210 VSDNNAR
+1210 DNNAR
-1217 TLSSNSNIIGAV
+1217 TLSNNSNIIGAV

-1247 LVGELVLLPYI
+1247 LVGELVLLPYK
-1258 ANGYVL
+1258 ANGYVV
-1264 ANGAEVAKS
+1264 ADGAEVAKS

-1321 AGDIGK
+1321 TNDIGK
-1327 FTTSSA
+1327 FTSSSA

-1338 EMEIRA
+1338 EMAIRND
-1344 GGQIGIESA
+1344 GIVGIESA
-1353 SGAFVKDTDITRGT
+1353 SGAFVKDTDMTRGT
-1367 AQSIELRGSTYGK
+1367 ADSLELRTNFGK

>member
-10 ERAHLSQ
+10 ERAHLAQ

-22 GQFIYTT
+22 GQFTYTT
-29 DTEEVFYDVAH
+29 DTNEVFYDVAH

-48 LKIVNTDTERYRLS
+48 LKLVDTDTERYRLS

-81 YVWTSAWK
+81 YIWTGAWK

-104 KNVTPTTLVKGEERF
+104 KNVTPTTLVKGEERY

-234 LNKGTVP
+234 INKGTVP

-359 SERFYVTNGLPYLI
+359 TERFYVTNGLPYLI

-387 NVFKF
+387 NVFRF

-458 VTVIRPDF
+458 VTIVRPDF
-466 ESLTRSLGEALEE
+466 ESLTRSLGDALEDL
-479 VKAKTSELKNKSLDV
+479 KRRSESVQSKSLDV
-494 IFPMFGPKQVE
+494 IFPKFGPRQEGDPDKQD
-505 IPDGPEE
+505 IGDCTI
-512 DVGECAFVG
+512 VGV
-521 IDKKY
+521 DKKH
-526 WFIIDTFKSSTGNG
+526 WFIIDCFNSSIGDG
-540 GYNSIK
+540 GINSIK
-546 RAMQE
+546 ATMQE
-551 NGIKKFEFLLI
+551 NNITKFEFLLI
-562 SHWHNDHYGNAINLM
+562 THWHKDHYGNAIRLM
-577 RDGLVGKVYVQDV
+577 KEKLVEKVYVQDV
-590 FRYPNGIP
+590 SKYPNGIP
-598 GEWGGMPANVL
+598 GTFGMPAQSL
-609 QRVYNEHK
+609 RDMYNTHK
-617 AAAIQYGVPFETA
+617 TIADQNAIRMTPA
-630 PTGNVDFHGAN
+630 PTGEEDFHGAKLVFYN
-641 LYFHNN
+641 NAEDDIRLHNA
-647 DDYWINIHNNGT
+647 DWVS
-659 WANGDY
+659 GDY
-665 NNTSIG
+665 NNTCIG
-671 LLVSYIGRNYLTQ
+671 LTVSYIGRNFVTQ
-684 GDAREPMM
+684 ADGGLAMM
-692 AGHAWGM
+692 NRFAPILPA
-699 PTNIDL
+699 NVDL
-705 MKSHHHSITNIPWKF
+705 LKSNHHSITNMPWSFK
-720 RKVNPKDVVITCNR
+720 KVNPTDAVVTANR
-734 RQMVEC
+734 YQMASDAQ
-740 TRFDYQDTL
+740 RFNYQSNLFD
-749 AAMGANLYF
+749 MGANVYLLGN
-758 VTKQYR
+758 QSEN
-764 DIHITYKAENN
+764 IHITYKADNDSVSYNN
-775 SVEYNKELTHGYPD
+775 KLTRAYPD
-789 LCAQTT
+789 NVAYQLTEANAQIFVNKDYT
-795 MGGSLNTIYVDIN
+795 GD
-808 TSAEISTGDSGAPLK
+808 ISTGDKATPVK
-823 YLSDAVRMAHLS
+823 YLSDAVRLAHTDYMKEIVIS
-835 KSRELRVAIAPG
+835 VAPG
-847 DYTKDR
+847 NYIDDAR
-853 DNYNFFRI
+853 NYNFVNPGYNIPQR
-861 LDSSMGS
+861 
-868 LQLIGLKGRVRFVNL
+868 LQFIGLKGKVRVINGGTQPVLLPATYITN
-883 NPSQEVIFPPIYSL
+883 S
-897 GCDQVY
+897 DQVV
-903 FEGITFKNSNIDVTD
+903 FENITFDIGTLSDQYIRDISQFSNIE
-918 RAIAAA
+918 II
-924 SSFFNAEISGSV
+924 NATAKFINC
-936 ARFINCK
+936 RFINMNSK
-943 FGFEHEKLIAK
+943 LADKINANNGF
-954 YNADRNFNL
+954 NFFH
-963 ICVDAFF
+963 IDAF
-970 ATVTLNGCTFY
+970 TSNVQLQNCTY
-981 GKAKYGVRSAEGS
+981 SGKATYAIRSAEGS
-994 NVSITNNIT
+994 CVNVTGSNNVVDVNIP
-1003 VAEGIETVYYA
+1003 TVYYA
-1014 TDGNINVNCVGNRNT
+1014 TDGDIYVNGTVNKNT
-1029 SNETTG
+1029 ANETG
-1035 GGQVRFQDVITPSY
+1035 GGGTVKFQAVGTNVW
-1049 QNTSRGQIVGSRLS
+1049 QTNTTRGQIIDTKLS
-1063 LKYGGPQYFI
+1063 QRYGGPQYYI
-1073 SDGRGGYDS
+1073 SDGRGGYDA

-1110 VKFAVGNSSIN
+1110 VKFAVGNSNIN
-1121 DWVEFANSDALEA
+1121 DWVEFANSDTIEA

-1147 DTLTQTVNNIKQQ
+1147 DTLTQTVNNALS
-1160 VANTINSDLVRY
+1160 VVNSANSNLVRY
-1172 IELQSG
+1172 IELQTG

-1183 NGATFAKGEKFIYQ
+1183 AGAVFAKGEKFIHE

-1210 VSDNNAR
+1210 VSDNNAN
-1217 TLSSNSNIIGAV
+1217 TLRSNSNIIGAV

-1280 FAENNGLWTTDTNK
+1280 FAEKNGLWTTDTNK

-1299 KSGSDKFFLPDYRYV
+1299 KSGSDNFFLPDYRYV

-1327 FTTSSA
+1327 FAASSA

-1338 EMEIRA
+1338 EMAIRTD
-1344 GGQIGIESA
+1344 GVLGIEYA
-1353 SGAFVKDTDITRGT
+1353 SGAFVKDTELTDGS
-1367 AQSIELRGSTYGK
+1367 AQTLNLRRNYGK

-1386 SRSSSVYTGGNSIHP
+1386 SRSSSVYSGGNSIHP

>member
-277 DRGGII
+277 DHGGII

-387 NVFKF
+387 NVFRF

-494 IFPMFGPKQVE
+494 IFPMFGPVQVVDE
-505 IPDGPEE
+505 PAE

-526 WFIIDTFKSSTGNG
+526 WFIVDTFSNSTGGG
-540 GYNSIK
+540 GYESIK

-562 SHWHNDHYGNAINLM
+562 THWHGDHYGNAIKLM

-590 FRYPNGIP
+590 FRYPNGIT
-598 GEWGGMPANVL
+598 GWAGMSATTL
-609 QRVYNEHK
+609 QRIYNEHK
-617 AAAIQYGVPFETA
+617 AAAIQYGVQFETA

-647 DDYWINIHNNGT
+647 NDHWIKIHNNGS

-684 GDAREPMM
+684 GDAREPVM
-692 AGHAWGM
+692 AGFAWDM

-705 MKSHHHSITNIPWKF
+705 MKSHHHSLSNMPWKF
-720 RKVNPKDVVITCNR
+720 KKVKPKDVVITCNQ
-734 RQMVEC
+734 RQIIQT
-740 TRFDYQDTL
+740 TRFDYQDNL
-749 AAMGANLYF
+749 ASMGSNLYF
-758 VTKQYR
+758 VAKQYR
-764 DIHITYKAENN
+764 DIHITYRAENN

-795 MGGSLNTIYVDIN
+795 MSGALNTIYVDPN
-808 TSAEISTGDSGAPLK
+808 TRTDISTGDSGAPLK
-823 YLSDAVRMAHLS
+823 YLSDAVRMAHINN
-835 KSRELRVAIAPG
+835 SREFKIALYPG
-847 DYTKDR
+847 DYTTDKN
-853 DNYNFFRI
+853 NYNFFRV
-861 LDSSMGS
+861 LDGSMGS
-868 LQLIGLKGRVRFVNL
+868 LQLINFKGRVKFVNL
-883 NPSQEVIFPPIYSL
+883 RPTEEVILPPMYIF
-897 GCDQVY
+897 GCNHVV
-903 FEGITFKNSNIDVTD
+903 FEGVTFKNSNIDATQKAVE
-918 RAIAAA
+918 AAGTFYNMEVSCA
-924 SSFFNAEISGSV
+924 NAK
-936 ARFINCK
+936 FINCK
-943 FGFEHEKLIAK
+943 FGFEHERLINKAT
-954 YNADRNFNL
+954 NDRNFNL
-963 ICVDAFF
+963 ICVDAYS
-970 ATVTLNGCTFY
+970 ANITIDSCTFY
-981 GKAKYGVRSAEGS
+981 GKAKYGIRSTESSTVNIIG
-994 NVSITNNIT
+994 NNTVSEN
-1003 VAEGIETVYYA
+1003 IETVYYA
-1014 TDGNINVNCVGNRNT
+1014 TDGDIHVNGTANRNT

-1049 QNTSRGQIVGSRLS
+1049 QNTSRGQIIGTRLS
-1063 LKYGGPQYFI
+1063 QRYGGPQYYI

-1082 MDHFNIHGNTNMTPS
+1082 VDHFNIHGNTNMTPS

-1110 VKFAVGNSSIN
+1110 VKFAVGNSNIN
-1121 DWVEFANSDALEA
+1121 DWVEFANSDTVEA
-1134 AKTSLTSLVNTTK
+1134 AKTSLTSLVN
-1147 DTLTQTVNNIKQQ
+1147 NM
-1160 VANTINSDLVRY
+1160 NSNLVRY
-1172 IELQSG
+1172 IELQTG

-1183 NGATFAKGEKFIYQ
+1183 NGAVFAKGEKFIHE
-1197 GKAYQVVSNNAVN
+1197 GKAYQVVSNNAVTVN
-1210 VSDNNAR
+1210 DNNAR

-1247 LVGELVLLPYI
+1247 LVGELVLLPYK
-1258 ANGYVL
+1258 ANGYVV
-1264 ANGAEVAKS
+1264 ADGAEVAKS

-1280 FAENNGLWTTDTNK
+1280 FVEKNGLWTTDTNK

-1321 AGDIGK
+1321 TNDIGK
-1327 FTTSSA
+1327 FSASVA

-1344 GGQIGIESA
+1344 GGQVGIESA
-1353 SGAFVKDTDITRGT
+1353 SGAFVKDTDTTRSGT
-1367 AQSIELRGSTYGK
+1367 RTEIFDQYYFGK

-1386 SRSSSVYTGGNSIHP
+1386 SRSSRVYTGENHAIHP